1 MKEVKQ
7 NKKIVALITLITLIA
22 NMFFPYCSLISYAGV
37 DLDMPYL
44 ELANGYDENDEEFE
58 DVIKPDYEDFN
69 VIPVKLYLGG
79 VKAVDG
85 FDVNFSYD
93 SDLLTPVYYK
103 RNKYVQATSIGNA
116 FSSEDNISV
125 VESGEKCSY
134 LFTNESRIR
143 LQATADKLNPNGKV
157 FLGTFY
163 FQISDGY
170 TLNDITSESFKLV
183 KGASGLQD
191 GLEIDY
197 NNVTQWVLGENYFL
211 ISGFNTDGKVEIT
224 NFEVTNPTK
233 LNYEHGDIIDYA
245 GSVVTISYSDD
256 SKYSESLQK
265 AIEDGKVTVD
275 RTKADV
281 NNSNFVVTAV
291 EDITQNKTININVTD
306 PVNSIKLIASPTNT
320 SYNTGDA
327 IDLTGGIIETKT
339 KSGVTKNINLPDS
352 SVISDTV
359 LADINSS
366 NIQGNKWTTSSG
378 LLAGN
383 QKITLSYTDSNNVTK
398 TTSFTVTVNDS
409 ISEIKI
415 KDNPSKTTYKY
426 GDSLELE
433 NGKITVLTVG
443 GASFDLSMEDG
454 AVSVTGYNKTPT
466 SMPNNQNLNVSY
478 GGKVAADTISV
489 TVKNYV
495 KEIILTTPNKTI
507 YKYGDA
513 IDLTGGSY
521 NVKYGNDTIGSAS
534 NLTLSDLSNYSM
546 NKIGTQNV
554 IVSYI
559 DNDTNSYT
567 YLDTFTQSFTIQVN
581 DYISKMEITNP
592 TDVSFY
598 YGDTFTFDGGS
609 IKAYYA
615 SNPTKAI
622 VIPMTET
629 MIRQVDGSA
638 VEMKPDGSLF
648 DLSTQKYKE
657 NLEISVT
664 RGGITKT
671 SNYSIDIIN
680 TLKSIQ
686 IQGTPKT
693 EYNINEPI
701 QTGLSILVTRQ
712 TGEIEAIDVEN
723 DMISGF
729 NTTTEGEKEVTITYT
744 ENGITKQT
752 SYSITVKDAVTG
764 IEIKTNPNKTEY
776 KYGEELDLTGATIS
790 VVKGSGTVEIPVTED
805 MVSGYDKEKLGEQT
819 IKVTYGG
826 EETTFKV
833 TVKDYVTKIEVV
845 PADVTGKYNDELSQI
860 ISANDIKYVVTYAK
874 EGAKNP
880 ETITESMIKT
890 TYNKGTIN
898 KQSLKVEYED
908 EDANSATK
916 GEKFEATLNV
926 TLSDVVSKITI
937 TKPTKTNYNHG
948 EELDLTGG
956 KIEVTTASGLSKEVP
971 IEESMI
977 TENGTTVNMSPSK
990 DDYGENTTVTK
1001 ILTITYEEGGKKE
1014 TASYPIIIINDVKSV
1029 AMNKTP
1035 KTSYNVNDLLDVTD
1049 GEILVTRAVGEPEAK
1064 EITKDMVTGFD
1075 NTKENTKLTLTVSY
1089 TENGITKTT
1098 TYDVSVK
1105 DIVTGIEIKTNPNKT
1120 EYKYGEELDLTGATI
1135 SVVKGSGTVEIP
1147 VTEDMVSG
1155 YDKEKLGEQTIKV
1168 TYGGEETTFKVTV
1181 KDYVTKIEVVPADVT
1196 GKYNDELSQII
1207 SANDIKYVVT
1217 YAKEGAKNPETIT
1230 ESMIKTTYNKGTINK
1245 QSLKVEYEDEDAN
1258 SATKGEKFE
1267 ATLNVTLSD
1276 VVSKITIT
1284 KPTKTNY
1291 NHGEELDLTGGK
1303 IEVTTASGLS
1313 KEVPI
1318 EGSMITENG
1327 TTVNMSPSK
1336 DDYGENTTVTKILT
1350 ITYEEGGKKET
1361 ASYPIIIVN
1370 DVKSITMHQTPKTSY
1385 NVNDLLD
1392 VTDGEILVT
1401 RAVGDPEAKEI
1412 TKDMVTGFDSTKEN
1426 TKLTLTVSYTEN
1438 GITKTTT
1445 YDVSVKDIVTG
1456 IEIKTNPNKTEYKYG
1471 EELDLTGATISVV
1484 KGSGTV
1490 EIPVTEDMVSGYDKE
1505 KLGEQ
1510 TIKVTY
1516 GGEETTFKVTV
1527 KDYVTKIEVV
1537 PADVTGKYNDELS
1550 QIISANDIKYVV
1562 TYAKEGAKTP
1572 ETLTESMIK
1581 TTYNKGT
1588 INKQSLKV
1596 EYEDEDVNSATK
1608 GEKFEATLNVTLSDV
1623 VSKITITKP
1632 TKTNYNHGEELDLTG
1647 GKIEVTT
1654 ASGLSKEVPI
1664 EESMITEN
1672 GTTVNMSPSKDDYG
1686 ENTTVTKILT
1696 ITYEEGG
1703 KKETASYP
1711 IIIINDV
1718 KSVAMNKTPK
1728 TSYNVNDLLDVTDG
1742 EILITRA
1749 VGDPETKEITK
1760 DMVTGFDSTK
1770 ENTKLTLTVSY
1781 TENGVTKTT
1790 TYDVSV
1796 KDSVESISIKANPD
1810 KTEYNYGEDLDLT
1823 GATISVVKGSGTIEI
1838 PVTEDMV
1845 SGYDKEKLGEQT
1857 IKVTYGGEEATF
1869 KVTVKD
1875 YVKDIILVNPDK
1887 TEYQYGESLDL
1898 TGGSVQKVMASGAA
1912 VAAVPLT
1919 DDSVTLSTFNP
1930 NQSGIQ
1936 TIKVTY
1942 EGKTKTFDVNVKDT
1956 ITGIELQGIPETKYK
1971 YGEDFKISNL
1981 KLNIHKLSGDVTI
1994 PVTQD
1999 MIKGYEK
2006 NKLGSQVVKIEYEG
2020 QTITTINV
2028 EVIDYVQSVIITPPS
2043 KVEYNYGESLNLDGA
2058 KITKIMASNP
2068 SKPEEIIVTSSMISG
2083 YTSTKIGKQNVTIT
2097 YVDDKTYTK
2106 DFVVT
2111 VKDTISEISLNDKD
2125 FKKIYKYGDN
2135 LDLSNLSINVKY
2147 NSGKTENIPVTTGM
2161 ISGYNPQKLGDQ
2173 ELTITYNE
2181 KSLKTSVT
2189 IKDYIKDIKLTP
2201 PTKNEYKINESLSLA
2216 GGSITEVMASG
2227 VNGNTISLTKNMVSG
2242 FDSTTPGI
2250 KKITVTYEGFSK
2262 IFEVAVI
2269 NNVNHIEVIPPT
2281 KTNYKYGEDLN
2292 LAGSSI
2298 KVVMEDGTI
2307 RNEKITKDMITG
2319 YEKTTPGQQMI
2330 TVTYKDDK
2338 QNTYTGYFSVTVGED
2353 YIKEMK
2359 FVSPTKKQYI
2369 IGDTLDLT
2377 GGSITEVYAS
2387 GKLGNKYNLTKDM
2400 VSGFD
2405 STTPGTKT
2413 ITVTFK
2419 DNTYKYTVN
2428 VEDRLL
2434 GVSIKDLPNKT
2445 TYKKGES
2452 LDLTGATLNVTK
2464 DSGVTVVKITKDM
2477 VSGYDSNKEGYQV
2490 ITVNYGGFDNKFGV
2504 YVEKDAT
2511 PSTPDSDNNQTDNKP
2526 GNNQTD
2532 NKKDDNQKNNNQGNN
2547 QSNSKN
2553 NVKRNTSNTIMYEP
2567 SNTEDKA
2574 EESNQN
2580 TQDNILKDEDKK
2592 QDSNQEKSKEPE
2604 AIGITNNNQNPPT
2617 DVMENLKNILNLF
2630 AIILALAGISLI
2642 IIVLIKRRKNVKIY
2656 LEEDGQK
2663 VLIGKEKVTKDDR
2676 VLDLNKYYKKYN
2688 EDEYKVVLSKSISK
2702 KLDQKTV
2709 NIIIHDKDENFKVD
2723 YNNEEYSY
2731 RT

>member
-44 ELANGYDENDEEFE
+44 ELANGYDENDKEFE
-58 DVIKPDYEDFN
+58 DIIKPDYEDFN

-233 LNYEHGDIIDYA
+233 LNYEHGDIIDYV

-320 SYNTGDA
+320 SYNTGDT

-352 SVISDTV
+352 SVISDTG

-398 TTSFTVTVNDS
+398 TTSFTVIVNDS

-546 NKIGTQNV
+546 NTIGTQNV
-554 IVSYI
+554 IVSYT

-744 ENGITKQT
+744 ENGVTKQT

-764 IEIKTNPNKTEY
+764 IGIKTNPNKTQY

-790 VVKGSGTVEIPVTED
+790 AVKGSGTVEIPVTED

-833 TVKDYVTKIEVV
+833 
-845 PADVTGKYNDELSQI
+845 N
-860 ISANDIKYVVTYAK
+860 
-874 EGAKNP
+874 
-880 ETITESMIKT
+880 
-890 TYNKGTIN
+890 
-898 KQSLKVEYED
+898 
-908 EDANSATK
+908 
-916 GEKFEATLNV
+916 
-926 TLSDVVSKITI
+926 
-937 TKPTKTNYNHG
+937 
-948 EELDLTGG
+948 
-956 KIEVTTASGLSKEVP
+956 
-971 IEESMI
+971 
-977 TENGTTVNMSPSK
+977 
-990 DDYGENTTVTK
+990 
-1001 ILTITYEEGGKKE
+1001 
-1014 TASYPIIIINDVKSV
+1014 
-1029 AMNKTP
+1029 
-1035 KTSYNVNDLLDVTD
+1035 
-1049 GEILVTRAVGEPEAK
+1049 
-1064 EITKDMVTGFD
+1064 
-1075 NTKENTKLTLTVSY
+1075 
-1089 TENGITKTT
+1089 
-1098 TYDVSVK
+1098 
-1105 DIVTGIEIKTNPNKT
+1105 
-1120 EYKYGEELDLTGATI
+1120 
-1135 SVVKGSGTVEIP
+1135 
-1147 VTEDMVSG
+1147 
-1155 YDKEKLGEQTIKV
+1155 
-1168 TYGGEETTFKVTV
+1168 
-1181 KDYVTKIEVVPADVT
+1181 
-1196 GKYNDELSQII
+1196 
-1207 SANDIKYVVT
+1207 
-1217 YAKEGAKNPETIT
+1217 
-1230 ESMIKTTYNKGTINK
+1230 
-1245 QSLKVEYEDEDAN
+1245 
-1258 SATKGEKFE
+1258 
-1267 ATLNVTLSD
+1267 
-1276 VVSKITIT
+1276 
-1284 KPTKTNY
+1284 
-1291 NHGEELDLTGGK
+1291 
-1303 IEVTTASGLS
+1303 
-1313 KEVPI
+1313 
-1318 EGSMITENG
+1318 
-1327 TTVNMSPSK
+1327 
-1336 DDYGENTTVTKILT
+1336 
-1350 ITYEEGGKKET
+1350 
-1361 ASYPIIIVN
+1361 
-1370 DVKSITMHQTPKTSY
+1370 
-1385 NVNDLLD
+1385 
-1392 VTDGEILVT
+1392 
-1401 RAVGDPEAKEI
+1401 
-1412 TKDMVTGFDSTKEN
+1412 
-1426 TKLTLTVSYTEN
+1426 
-1438 GITKTTT
+1438 
-1445 YDVSVKDIVTG
+1445 
-1456 IEIKTNPNKTEYKYG
+1456 
-1471 EELDLTGATISVV
+1471 
-1484 KGSGTV
+1484 
-1490 EIPVTEDMVSGYDKE
+1490 
-1505 KLGEQ
+1505 
-1510 TIKVTY
+1510 
-1516 GGEETTFKVTV
+1516 V

-1664 EESMITEN
+1664 EGSMITEN
-1672 GTTVNMSPSKDDYG
+1672 GTTVNMSPSKEDYG
-1686 ENTTVTKILT
+1686 TNTTVTKILT

-1703 KKETASYP
+1703 KKETASYS
-1711 IIIINDV
+1711 IIIVNDV
-1718 KSVAMNKTPK
+1718 KSITMHQTPK
-1728 TSYNVNDLLDVTDG
+1728 TSYNVNDLLDITDG
-1742 EILITRA
+1742 EILVTRA
-1749 VGDPETKEITK
+1749 VGEPEAKEITK

-1781 TENGVTKTT
+1781 IENGITKTT

-2043 KVEYNYGESLNLDGA
+2043 KVEYNYGESLNLDRA

-2173 ELTITYNE
+2173 ELTIIYNE

-2307 RNEKITKDMITG
+2307 RNEKIKKDMITG

-2387 GKLGNKYNLTKDM
+2387 GKLGNKYNLTKDI

-2532 NKKDDNQKNNNQGNN
+2532 NKTDDNQKNNNQGNN

-2553 NVKRNTSNTIMYEP
+2553 NAKRNTSNTIMYVP
-2567 SNTEDKA
+2567 SNTEDKV

-2604 AIGITNNNQNPPT
+2604 AIGITNNNQNSPT

>member
-44 ELANGYDENDEEFE
+44 ELANGYDENDKEFE

-233 LNYEHGDIIDYA
+233 LNYEHGDIIDYV

-320 SYNTGDA
+320 SYNTGDT

-352 SVISDTV
+352 SVISDTG

-398 TTSFTVTVNDS
+398 TTSFTVIVNDS

-546 NKIGTQNV
+546 NTIGTQNV
-554 IVSYI
+554 IVSYT

-744 ENGITKQT
+744 ENGVTKQT

-764 IEIKTNPNKTEY
+764 IGIKTNPNKTQY

-790 VVKGSGTVEIPVTED
+790 AVKGSGTVEIPVTED

-833 TVKDYVTKIEVV
+833 NVKDYVTKIEVV

-874 EGAKNP
+874 EGAKTP
-880 ETITESMIKT
+880 ETLTESMIKT

-908 EDANSATK
+908 ED
-916 GEKFEATLNV
+916 V
-926 TLSDVVSKITI
+926 
-937 TKPTKTNYNHG
+937 
-948 EELDLTGG
+948 
-956 KIEVTTASGLSKEVP
+956 
-971 IEESMI
+971 
-977 TENGTTVNMSPSK
+977 
-990 DDYGENTTVTK
+990 
-1001 ILTITYEEGGKKE
+1001 
-1014 TASYPIIIINDVKSV
+1014 
-1029 AMNKTP
+1029 
-1035 KTSYNVNDLLDVTD
+1035 
-1049 GEILVTRAVGEPEAK
+1049 
-1064 EITKDMVTGFD
+1064 
-1075 NTKENTKLTLTVSY
+1075 
-1089 TENGITKTT
+1089 
-1098 TYDVSVK
+1098 
-1105 DIVTGIEIKTNPNKT
+1105 
-1120 EYKYGEELDLTGATI
+1120 
-1135 SVVKGSGTVEIP
+1135 
-1147 VTEDMVSG
+1147 
-1155 YDKEKLGEQTIKV
+1155 
-1168 TYGGEETTFKVTV
+1168 
-1181 KDYVTKIEVVPADVT
+1181 
-1196 GKYNDELSQII
+1196 
-1207 SANDIKYVVT
+1207 
-1217 YAKEGAKNPETIT
+1217 
-1230 ESMIKTTYNKGTINK
+1230 
-1245 QSLKVEYEDEDAN
+1245 N

-1401 RAVGDPEAKEI
+1401 RAVGEPEAKEI

-1426 TKLTLTVSYTEN
+1426 TKLTLTVSYIEN
-1438 GITKTTT
+1438 GI
-1445 YDVSVKDIVTG
+1445 
-1456 IEIKTNPNKTEYKYG
+1456 
-1471 EELDLTGATISVV
+1471 
-1484 KGSGTV
+1484 
-1490 EIPVTEDMVSGYDKE
+1490 
-1505 KLGEQ
+1505 
-1510 TIKVTY
+1510 
-1516 GGEETTFKVTV
+1516 
-1527 KDYVTKIEVV
+1527 
-1537 PADVTGKYNDELS
+1537 
-1550 QIISANDIKYVV
+1550 
-1562 TYAKEGAKTP
+1562 
-1572 ETLTESMIK
+1572 
-1581 TTYNKGT
+1581 
-1588 INKQSLKV
+1588 
-1596 EYEDEDVNSATK
+1596 
-1608 GEKFEATLNVTLSDV
+1608 
-1623 VSKITITKP
+1623 
-1632 TKTNYNHGEELDLTG
+1632 
-1647 GKIEVTT
+1647 
-1654 ASGLSKEVPI
+1654 
-1664 EESMITEN
+1664 
-1672 GTTVNMSPSKDDYG
+1672 
-1686 ENTTVTKILT
+1686 
-1696 ITYEEGG
+1696 
-1703 KKETASYP
+1703 
-1711 IIIINDV
+1711 
-1718 KSVAMNKTPK
+1718 
-1728 TSYNVNDLLDVTDG
+1728 
-1742 EILITRA
+1742 
-1749 VGDPETKEITK
+1749 
-1760 DMVTGFDSTK
+1760 
-1770 ENTKLTLTVSY
+1770 
-1781 TENGVTKTT
+1781 TKTT

-2058 KITKIMASNP
+2058 KITKIMASNQ

-2387 GKLGNKYNLTKDM
+2387 GKLGNKYNLTKDI

-2445 TYKKGES
+2445 TYKKGEI

-2511 PSTPDSDNNQTDNKP
+2511 PSTPDSDNNQTD
-2526 GNNQTD
+2526 
-2532 NKKDDNQKNNNQGNN
+2532 DNQKNNNQGNN

-2553 NVKRNTSNTIMYEP
+2553 NAKRNTSNTIMYVP
-2567 SNTEDKA
+2567 SNTEDKV

-2604 AIGITNNNQNPPT
+2604 AIGITNNNQNSPT

>member
-44 ELANGYDENDEEFE
+44 ELANGYDENDKEFE

-233 LNYEHGDIIDYA
+233 LNYEHGDIIDYV

-320 SYNTGDA
+320 SYNTGDT

-352 SVISDTV
+352 SVISDTG

-398 TTSFTVTVNDS
+398 TTSFTVIVNDS

-546 NKIGTQNV
+546 NTIGTQNV
-554 IVSYI
+554 IVSYT

-744 ENGITKQT
+744 ENGVTKQT

-764 IEIKTNPNKTEY
+764 IGIKTNPNKTQY

-833 TVKDYVTKIEVV
+833 
-845 PADVTGKYNDELSQI
+845 N
-860 ISANDIKYVVTYAK
+860 
-874 EGAKNP
+874 
-880 ETITESMIKT
+880 
-890 TYNKGTIN
+890 
-898 KQSLKVEYED
+898 
-908 EDANSATK
+908 
-916 GEKFEATLNV
+916 
-926 TLSDVVSKITI
+926 
-937 TKPTKTNYNHG
+937 
-948 EELDLTGG
+948 
-956 KIEVTTASGLSKEVP
+956 
-971 IEESMI
+971 
-977 TENGTTVNMSPSK
+977 
-990 DDYGENTTVTK
+990 
-1001 ILTITYEEGGKKE
+1001 
-1014 TASYPIIIINDVKSV
+1014 
-1029 AMNKTP
+1029 
-1035 KTSYNVNDLLDVTD
+1035 
-1049 GEILVTRAVGEPEAK
+1049 
-1064 EITKDMVTGFD
+1064 
-1075 NTKENTKLTLTVSY
+1075 
-1089 TENGITKTT
+1089 
-1098 TYDVSVK
+1098 
-1105 DIVTGIEIKTNPNKT
+1105 
-1120 EYKYGEELDLTGATI
+1120 
-1135 SVVKGSGTVEIP
+1135 
-1147 VTEDMVSG
+1147 
-1155 YDKEKLGEQTIKV
+1155 
-1168 TYGGEETTFKVTV
+1168 
-1181 KDYVTKIEVVPADVT
+1181 
-1196 GKYNDELSQII
+1196 
-1207 SANDIKYVVT
+1207 
-1217 YAKEGAKNPETIT
+1217 
-1230 ESMIKTTYNKGTINK
+1230 
-1245 QSLKVEYEDEDAN
+1245 
-1258 SATKGEKFE
+1258 
-1267 ATLNVTLSD
+1267 
-1276 VVSKITIT
+1276 
-1284 KPTKTNY
+1284 
-1291 NHGEELDLTGGK
+1291 
-1303 IEVTTASGLS
+1303 
-1313 KEVPI
+1313 
-1318 EGSMITENG
+1318 
-1327 TTVNMSPSK
+1327 
-1336 DDYGENTTVTKILT
+1336 
-1350 ITYEEGGKKET
+1350 
-1361 ASYPIIIVN
+1361 
-1370 DVKSITMHQTPKTSY
+1370 
-1385 NVNDLLD
+1385 
-1392 VTDGEILVT
+1392 
-1401 RAVGDPEAKEI
+1401 
-1412 TKDMVTGFDSTKEN
+1412 
-1426 TKLTLTVSYTEN
+1426 
-1438 GITKTTT
+1438 
-1445 YDVSVKDIVTG
+1445 
-1456 IEIKTNPNKTEYKYG
+1456 
-1471 EELDLTGATISVV
+1471 
-1484 KGSGTV
+1484 
-1490 EIPVTEDMVSGYDKE
+1490 
-1505 KLGEQ
+1505 
-1510 TIKVTY
+1510 
-1516 GGEETTFKVTV
+1516 V

-1664 EESMITEN
+1664 EGSMITEN

-1703 KKETASYP
+1703 KKETAGYP
-1711 IIIINDV
+1711 IIIVNDV
-1718 KSVAMNKTPK
+1718 KSITMHQTPK

-1742 EILITRA
+1742 EILVTRA
-1749 VGDPETKEITK
+1749 VGEPEAKEITK

-1781 TENGVTKTT
+1781 IENGITKTT

-1796 KDSVESISIKANPD
+1796 KESVESISIKANPD

-2058 KITKIMASNP
+2058 KISKIMASNP

-2111 VKDTISEISLNDKD
+2111 VKDTISKISLNDKD

-2173 ELTITYNE
+2173 ELTIIYNE

-2387 GKLGNKYNLTKDM
+2387 GKLGNKYNLTKDI

-2532 NKKDDNQKNNNQGNN
+2532 NKTDDNQKNNNQGNN

-2553 NVKRNTSNTIMYEP
+2553 NAKRNTSNTIMYVP
-2567 SNTEDKA
+2567 SNTEDKV

-2604 AIGITNNNQNPPT
+2604 AIGITNNNQNSPT

>member
-44 ELANGYDENDEEFE
+44 ELANGYDENDKEFE
-58 DVIKPDYEDFN
+58 DIIKPDYEDFN

-233 LNYEHGDIIDYA
+233 LNYEHGDIIDYV

-320 SYNTGDA
+320 SYNTGDT

-352 SVISDTV
+352 SVISDTG

-398 TTSFTVTVNDS
+398 TTSFTVIVNDS

-546 NKIGTQNV
+546 NTIGTQNV
-554 IVSYI
+554 IVSYT

-744 ENGITKQT
+744 ENGVTKQT

-764 IEIKTNPNKTEY
+764 IGIKTNPNKTQY

-833 TVKDYVTKIEVV
+833 NVKDYVTKIEVV

-874 EGAKNP
+874 EGAKTP
-880 ETITESMIKT
+880 ETLTESMIKT

-908 EDANSATK
+908 ED
-916 GEKFEATLNV
+916 V
-926 TLSDVVSKITI
+926 
-937 TKPTKTNYNHG
+937 
-948 EELDLTGG
+948 
-956 KIEVTTASGLSKEVP
+956 
-971 IEESMI
+971 
-977 TENGTTVNMSPSK
+977 
-990 DDYGENTTVTK
+990 
-1001 ILTITYEEGGKKE
+1001 
-1014 TASYPIIIINDVKSV
+1014 
-1029 AMNKTP
+1029 
-1035 KTSYNVNDLLDVTD
+1035 
-1049 GEILVTRAVGEPEAK
+1049 
-1064 EITKDMVTGFD
+1064 
-1075 NTKENTKLTLTVSY
+1075 
-1089 TENGITKTT
+1089 
-1098 TYDVSVK
+1098 
-1105 DIVTGIEIKTNPNKT
+1105 
-1120 EYKYGEELDLTGATI
+1120 
-1135 SVVKGSGTVEIP
+1135 
-1147 VTEDMVSG
+1147 
-1155 YDKEKLGEQTIKV
+1155 
-1168 TYGGEETTFKVTV
+1168 
-1181 KDYVTKIEVVPADVT
+1181 
-1196 GKYNDELSQII
+1196 
-1207 SANDIKYVVT
+1207 
-1217 YAKEGAKNPETIT
+1217 
-1230 ESMIKTTYNKGTINK
+1230 
-1245 QSLKVEYEDEDAN
+1245 N

-1401 RAVGDPEAKEI
+1401 RAVGEPEAKEI

-1426 TKLTLTVSYTEN
+1426 TKLTLTVSYIEN

-1456 IEIKTNPNKTEYKYG
+1456 IGIKTNPNKTQYKYG

-1516 GGEETTFKVTV
+1516 GGEETTFKVNV

-1664 EESMITEN
+1664 EGSMITEN

-1711 IIIINDV
+1711 IIIVNDV
-1718 KSVAMNKTPK
+1718 KSITMHQTPK

-1742 EILITRA
+1742 EILVTRA
-1749 VGDPETKEITK
+1749 VGEPEAKEITK

-1781 TENGVTKTT
+1781 IENGITKTT

-2173 ELTITYNE
+2173 ELTIIYNE

-2227 VNGNTISLTKNMVSG
+2227 VNENTISLTKNMVSG

-2387 GKLGNKYNLTKDM
+2387 GKLGNKYNLTKDI

-2532 NKKDDNQKNNNQGNN
+2532 NKTDDNQKNNNQGNN

-2553 NVKRNTSNTIMYEP
+2553 NAKRNTSNTIMYVP
-2567 SNTEDKA
+2567 SNTEDKV

-2604 AIGITNNNQNPPT
+2604 AIGITNNNQNSPT

>member
-44 ELANGYDENDEEFE
+44 ELANGYDENDKEFE
-58 DVIKPDYEDFN
+58 DIIKPDYEDFN

-233 LNYEHGDIIDYA
+233 LNYEHGDIIDYV

-320 SYNTGDA
+320 SYNTGDT

-352 SVISDTV
+352 SVISDTG

-398 TTSFTVTVNDS
+398 TTSFTVIVNDS

-546 NKIGTQNV
+546 NTIGTQNV
-554 IVSYI
+554 IVSYT

-744 ENGITKQT
+744 ENGVTKQT

-764 IEIKTNPNKTEY
+764 IGIKTNPNKTQY

-833 TVKDYVTKIEVV
+833 NVKDYVTKIEVV

-874 EGAKNP
+874 EGAKTP
-880 ETITESMIKT
+880 ETLTESMIKT

-908 EDANSATK
+908 ED
-916 GEKFEATLNV
+916 V
-926 TLSDVVSKITI
+926 
-937 TKPTKTNYNHG
+937 
-948 EELDLTGG
+948 
-956 KIEVTTASGLSKEVP
+956 
-971 IEESMI
+971 
-977 TENGTTVNMSPSK
+977 
-990 DDYGENTTVTK
+990 
-1001 ILTITYEEGGKKE
+1001 
-1014 TASYPIIIINDVKSV
+1014 
-1029 AMNKTP
+1029 
-1035 KTSYNVNDLLDVTD
+1035 
-1049 GEILVTRAVGEPEAK
+1049 
-1064 EITKDMVTGFD
+1064 
-1075 NTKENTKLTLTVSY
+1075 
-1089 TENGITKTT
+1089 
-1098 TYDVSVK
+1098 
-1105 DIVTGIEIKTNPNKT
+1105 
-1120 EYKYGEELDLTGATI
+1120 
-1135 SVVKGSGTVEIP
+1135 
-1147 VTEDMVSG
+1147 
-1155 YDKEKLGEQTIKV
+1155 
-1168 TYGGEETTFKVTV
+1168 
-1181 KDYVTKIEVVPADVT
+1181 
-1196 GKYNDELSQII
+1196 
-1207 SANDIKYVVT
+1207 
-1217 YAKEGAKNPETIT
+1217 
-1230 ESMIKTTYNKGTINK
+1230 
-1245 QSLKVEYEDEDAN
+1245 N

-1401 RAVGDPEAKEI
+1401 RAVGEPEAKEI

-1426 TKLTLTVSYTEN
+1426 TKLTLTVSYIEN

-1456 IEIKTNPNKTEYKYG
+1456 IGIKTNPNKTQYKYG

-1516 GGEETTFKVTV
+1516 GGEETTFKVNV

-1664 EESMITEN
+1664 EGSMITEN

-1711 IIIINDV
+1711 IIIVNDV
-1718 KSVAMNKTPK
+1718 KSITMHQTPK

-1742 EILITRA
+1742 EILVTRA
-1749 VGDPETKEITK
+1749 VGEPEAKEITK

-1781 TENGVTKTT
+1781 TENGITKTT

-2173 ELTITYNE
+2173 ELTIIYNE

-2227 VNGNTISLTKNMVSG
+2227 VNENTISLTKNMVSG

-2387 GKLGNKYNLTKDM
+2387 GKLGNKYNLTKDI

-2532 NKKDDNQKNNNQGNN
+2532 NKTDDNQKNNNQGNN

-2553 NVKRNTSNTIMYEP
+2553 NAKRNTSNTIMYVP
-2567 SNTEDKA
+2567 SNTEDKV

-2604 AIGITNNNQNPPT
+2604 AIGITNNNQNSPT

>member
-44 ELANGYDENDEEFE
+44 ELANGYDENDKEFE

-233 LNYEHGDIIDYA
+233 LNYEHGDIIDYV

-320 SYNTGDA
+320 SYNTGDT

-352 SVISDTV
+352 SVISDTG

-398 TTSFTVTVNDS
+398 TTSFTVIVNDS

-546 NKIGTQNV
+546 NTIGTQNV
-554 IVSYI
+554 IVSYT

-744 ENGITKQT
+744 ENGVTKQT

-764 IEIKTNPNKTEY
+764 IGIKTNPNKTQY

-833 TVKDYVTKIEVV
+833 NVKDYVTKIEVV

-874 EGAKNP
+874 EGAKTP
-880 ETITESMIKT
+880 ETLTESMIKT
-890 TYNKGTIN
+890 TYNKETIN

-908 EDANSATK
+908 ED
-916 GEKFEATLNV
+916 V
-926 TLSDVVSKITI
+926 
-937 TKPTKTNYNHG
+937 
-948 EELDLTGG
+948 
-956 KIEVTTASGLSKEVP
+956 
-971 IEESMI
+971 
-977 TENGTTVNMSPSK
+977 
-990 DDYGENTTVTK
+990 
-1001 ILTITYEEGGKKE
+1001 
-1014 TASYPIIIINDVKSV
+1014 
-1029 AMNKTP
+1029 
-1035 KTSYNVNDLLDVTD
+1035 
-1049 GEILVTRAVGEPEAK
+1049 
-1064 EITKDMVTGFD
+1064 
-1075 NTKENTKLTLTVSY
+1075 
-1089 TENGITKTT
+1089 
-1098 TYDVSVK
+1098 
-1105 DIVTGIEIKTNPNKT
+1105 
-1120 EYKYGEELDLTGATI
+1120 
-1135 SVVKGSGTVEIP
+1135 
-1147 VTEDMVSG
+1147 
-1155 YDKEKLGEQTIKV
+1155 
-1168 TYGGEETTFKVTV
+1168 
-1181 KDYVTKIEVVPADVT
+1181 
-1196 GKYNDELSQII
+1196 
-1207 SANDIKYVVT
+1207 
-1217 YAKEGAKNPETIT
+1217 
-1230 ESMIKTTYNKGTINK
+1230 
-1245 QSLKVEYEDEDAN
+1245 N

-1392 VTDGEILVT
+1392 ITDGEILVT
-1401 RAVGDPEAKEI
+1401 RAVGEPETKEI

-1426 TKLTLTVSYTEN
+1426 TKLTLTVSYIEN

-1456 IEIKTNPNKTEYKYG
+1456 IGIKTNPNKTQYKYG

-1516 GGEETTFKVTV
+1516 GGEETTFKVNV

-1581 TTYNKGT
+1581 TTYNKET

-1664 EESMITEN
+1664 EGSMITEN

-1711 IIIINDV
+1711 IIIVNDV
-1718 KSVAMNKTPK
+1718 KSITMHQTPK
-1728 TSYNVNDLLDVTDG
+1728 TSYNVNDLLDITDG
-1742 EILITRA
+1742 EILVTRA
-1749 VGDPETKEITK
+1749 VGEPETKEITK

-1781 TENGVTKTT
+1781 TENGITKTT

-2173 ELTITYNE
+2173 ELTIIYNE

-2227 VNGNTISLTKNMVSG
+2227 VNENTISLTKNMVSG

-2387 GKLGNKYNLTKDM
+2387 GKLGNKYNLTKDI

-2532 NKKDDNQKNNNQGNN
+2532 NKTDDNQKNNNQGNN

-2553 NVKRNTSNTIMYEP
+2553 NAKRNTSNTIMYVP
-2567 SNTEDKA
+2567 SNTEDKV

-2604 AIGITNNNQNPPT
+2604 AIGITNNNQNSPT

>member
-44 ELANGYDENDEEFE
+44 ELANGYDENDKEFE

-233 LNYEHGDIIDYA
+233 LNYEHGDIIDYV

-320 SYNTGDA
+320 SYNTGDT

-352 SVISDTV
+352 SVISDTG

-383 QKITLSYTDSNNVTK
+383 QKITISYTDSNNVTK
-398 TTSFTVTVNDS
+398 TTSFTVIVNDS

-546 NKIGTQNV
+546 NTIGTQNV
-554 IVSYI
+554 IVSYT

-744 ENGITKQT
+744 ENGVTKQT

-764 IEIKTNPNKTEY
+764 IGIKSNPNKTQY

-826 EETTFKV
+826 EKTTFKV
-833 TVKDYVTKIEVV
+833 NVKDYVTKIEVV

-874 EGAKNP
+874 EGAKTP
-880 ETITESMIKT
+880 ETLTESMIKT
-890 TYNKGTIN
+890 TYNKETIN

-908 EDANSATK
+908 EDVNSATK

-956 KIEVTTASGLSKEVP
+956 KIEV
-971 IEESMI
+971 I
-977 TENGTTVNMSPSK
+977 
-990 DDYGENTTVTK
+990 
-1001 ILTITYEEGGKKE
+1001 
-1014 TASYPIIIINDVKSV
+1014 
-1029 AMNKTP
+1029 
-1035 KTSYNVNDLLDVTD
+1035 
-1049 GEILVTRAVGEPEAK
+1049 
-1064 EITKDMVTGFD
+1064 
-1075 NTKENTKLTLTVSY
+1075 
-1089 TENGITKTT
+1089 
-1098 TYDVSVK
+1098 
-1105 DIVTGIEIKTNPNKT
+1105 
-1120 EYKYGEELDLTGATI
+1120 
-1135 SVVKGSGTVEIP
+1135 
-1147 VTEDMVSG
+1147 
-1155 YDKEKLGEQTIKV
+1155 
-1168 TYGGEETTFKVTV
+1168 
-1181 KDYVTKIEVVPADVT
+1181 
-1196 GKYNDELSQII
+1196 
-1207 SANDIKYVVT
+1207 
-1217 YAKEGAKNPETIT
+1217 
-1230 ESMIKTTYNKGTINK
+1230 
-1245 QSLKVEYEDEDAN
+1245 
-1258 SATKGEKFE
+1258 
-1267 ATLNVTLSD
+1267 
-1276 VVSKITIT
+1276 
-1284 KPTKTNY
+1284 
-1291 NHGEELDLTGGK
+1291 
-1303 IEVTTASGLS
+1303 TASGLS

-1401 RAVGDPEAKEI
+1401 RAVGEPEAKEI

-1426 TKLTLTVSYTEN
+1426 TKLTLTVSYIEN

-1456 IEIKTNPNKTEYKYG
+1456 IGIKTNPNKTQYKYG

-1516 GGEETTFKVTV
+1516 GGEKTTFKVNV

-1581 TTYNKGT
+1581 TTYNKET

-1647 GKIEVTT
+1647 GKIEVIT

-1664 EESMITEN
+1664 EGSMITEN

-1711 IIIINDV
+1711 IIIVNDV
-1718 KSVAMNKTPK
+1718 KSITMHQTPK

-1742 EILITRA
+1742 EILVTRA
-1749 VGDPETKEITK
+1749 VGEPEAKEITK

-1781 TENGVTKTT
+1781 TENGITKTT

-2173 ELTITYNE
+2173 ELTIIYNE

-2227 VNGNTISLTKNMVSG
+2227 VNENTISLTKNMVSG

-2387 GKLGNKYNLTKDM
+2387 GKLGNKYNLTKDI

-2532 NKKDDNQKNNNQGNN
+2532 NKTDDNQKNNNQGNN

-2553 NVKRNTSNTIMYEP
+2553 NAKRNTSNTIMYVP
-2567 SNTEDKA
+2567 SNTEDKV

-2604 AIGITNNNQNPPT
+2604 AI
-2617 DVMENLKNILNLF
+2617 
-2630 AIILALAGISLI
+2630 
-2642 IIVLIKRRKNVKIY
+2642 
-2656 LEEDGQK
+2656 
-2663 VLIGKEKVTKDDR
+2663 
-2676 VLDLNKYYKKYN
+2676 
-2688 EDEYKVVLSKSISK
+2688 
-2702 KLDQKTV
+2702 
-2709 NIIIHDKDENFKVD
+2709 
-2723 YNNEEYSY
+2723 
-2731 RT
+2731 

>member
-44 ELANGYDENDEEFE
+44 ELANGYDENDKEFE
-58 DVIKPDYEDFN
+58 DIIKPDYEDFN

-233 LNYEHGDIIDYA
+233 LNYEHGDIIDYV

-320 SYNTGDA
+320 SYNTGDT

-352 SVISDTV
+352 SVISDTG

-398 TTSFTVTVNDS
+398 TTSFTVIVNDS

-546 NKIGTQNV
+546 NTIGTQNV
-554 IVSYI
+554 IVSYT

-744 ENGITKQT
+744 ENGVTKQT

-764 IEIKTNPNKTEY
+764 IGIKTNPNKTQY

-833 TVKDYVTKIEVV
+833 
-845 PADVTGKYNDELSQI
+845 N
-860 ISANDIKYVVTYAK
+860 
-874 EGAKNP
+874 
-880 ETITESMIKT
+880 
-890 TYNKGTIN
+890 
-898 KQSLKVEYED
+898 
-908 EDANSATK
+908 
-916 GEKFEATLNV
+916 
-926 TLSDVVSKITI
+926 
-937 TKPTKTNYNHG
+937 
-948 EELDLTGG
+948 
-956 KIEVTTASGLSKEVP
+956 
-971 IEESMI
+971 
-977 TENGTTVNMSPSK
+977 
-990 DDYGENTTVTK
+990 
-1001 ILTITYEEGGKKE
+1001 
-1014 TASYPIIIINDVKSV
+1014 
-1029 AMNKTP
+1029 
-1035 KTSYNVNDLLDVTD
+1035 
-1049 GEILVTRAVGEPEAK
+1049 
-1064 EITKDMVTGFD
+1064 
-1075 NTKENTKLTLTVSY
+1075 
-1089 TENGITKTT
+1089 
-1098 TYDVSVK
+1098 
-1105 DIVTGIEIKTNPNKT
+1105 
-1120 EYKYGEELDLTGATI
+1120 
-1135 SVVKGSGTVEIP
+1135 
-1147 VTEDMVSG
+1147 
-1155 YDKEKLGEQTIKV
+1155 
-1168 TYGGEETTFKVTV
+1168 
-1181 KDYVTKIEVVPADVT
+1181 
-1196 GKYNDELSQII
+1196 
-1207 SANDIKYVVT
+1207 
-1217 YAKEGAKNPETIT
+1217 
-1230 ESMIKTTYNKGTINK
+1230 
-1245 QSLKVEYEDEDAN
+1245 
-1258 SATKGEKFE
+1258 
-1267 ATLNVTLSD
+1267 
-1276 VVSKITIT
+1276 
-1284 KPTKTNY
+1284 
-1291 NHGEELDLTGGK
+1291 
-1303 IEVTTASGLS
+1303 
-1313 KEVPI
+1313 
-1318 EGSMITENG
+1318 
-1327 TTVNMSPSK
+1327 
-1336 DDYGENTTVTKILT
+1336 
-1350 ITYEEGGKKET
+1350 
-1361 ASYPIIIVN
+1361 
-1370 DVKSITMHQTPKTSY
+1370 
-1385 NVNDLLD
+1385 
-1392 VTDGEILVT
+1392 
-1401 RAVGDPEAKEI
+1401 
-1412 TKDMVTGFDSTKEN
+1412 
-1426 TKLTLTVSYTEN
+1426 
-1438 GITKTTT
+1438 
-1445 YDVSVKDIVTG
+1445 
-1456 IEIKTNPNKTEYKYG
+1456 
-1471 EELDLTGATISVV
+1471 
-1484 KGSGTV
+1484 
-1490 EIPVTEDMVSGYDKE
+1490 
-1505 KLGEQ
+1505 
-1510 TIKVTY
+1510 
-1516 GGEETTFKVTV
+1516 V

-1664 EESMITEN
+1664 EGSKITEN

-1711 IIIINDV
+1711 IIIVNDV
-1718 KSVAMNKTPK
+1718 KSITMHQTPK

-1742 EILITRA
+1742 EILVTRA
-1749 VGDPETKEITK
+1749 VGEPEAKEITK

-1781 TENGVTKTT
+1781 IENGITKTTTYDVSVKDIVTGIGIKTNPNKTQYKYGEELDLTGATISVVKGSGTVEIPVTEDMVSGYDKEKLGEQTIKVTYGGEETTFKVNVKDYVTKIEVVPADVTGKYNDELSQIISANDIKYVVTYAKEGAKTPETLTESMIKTTYNKGTINKQSLKVEYEDEDVNSATKGEKFEATLNVTLSDVVSKITITKPTKTNYNHGEELDLTGGKIEVTTASGLSKEVPIEGSKITENGTTVNMSPSKDDYGENTTVTKILTITYEEGGKKETASYPIIIVNDVKSITMHQTPKTSYNVNDLLDVTDGEILVTRAVGEPEAKEITKDMVTGFDSTKENTKLTLTVSYIENGITKTT

-1845 SGYDKEKLGEQT
+1845 IGYDKEKLGEQT

-2173 ELTITYNE
+2173 ELTIIYNE

-2387 GKLGNKYNLTKDM
+2387 GKLGNKYNLTKDI

-2532 NKKDDNQKNNNQGNN
+2532 NKTDDNQKNNNQGNN

-2553 NVKRNTSNTIMYEP
+2553 NAKRNTSNTIMYVP
-2567 SNTEDKA
+2567 SNTEDKV

-2604 AIGITNNNQNPPT
+2604 AIGITNNNQNSPT

>member
-44 ELANGYDENDEEFE
+44 ELANGYDENDKEFE
-58 DVIKPDYEDFN
+58 DIIKPDYEDFN

-233 LNYEHGDIIDYA
+233 LNYEHGDIIDYV

-320 SYNTGDA
+320 SYNTGDT

-352 SVISDTV
+352 SVISDTG

-398 TTSFTVTVNDS
+398 TTSFTVIVNDS

-546 NKIGTQNV
+546 NTIGTQNV
-554 IVSYI
+554 IVSYT

-744 ENGITKQT
+744 ENGVTKQT

-764 IEIKTNPNKTEY
+764 IGIKTNPNKTQY

-833 TVKDYVTKIEVV
+833 
-845 PADVTGKYNDELSQI
+845 N
-860 ISANDIKYVVTYAK
+860 
-874 EGAKNP
+874 
-880 ETITESMIKT
+880 
-890 TYNKGTIN
+890 
-898 KQSLKVEYED
+898 
-908 EDANSATK
+908 
-916 GEKFEATLNV
+916 
-926 TLSDVVSKITI
+926 
-937 TKPTKTNYNHG
+937 
-948 EELDLTGG
+948 
-956 KIEVTTASGLSKEVP
+956 
-971 IEESMI
+971 
-977 TENGTTVNMSPSK
+977 
-990 DDYGENTTVTK
+990 
-1001 ILTITYEEGGKKE
+1001 
-1014 TASYPIIIINDVKSV
+1014 
-1029 AMNKTP
+1029 
-1035 KTSYNVNDLLDVTD
+1035 
-1049 GEILVTRAVGEPEAK
+1049 
-1064 EITKDMVTGFD
+1064 
-1075 NTKENTKLTLTVSY
+1075 
-1089 TENGITKTT
+1089 
-1098 TYDVSVK
+1098 
-1105 DIVTGIEIKTNPNKT
+1105 
-1120 EYKYGEELDLTGATI
+1120 
-1135 SVVKGSGTVEIP
+1135 
-1147 VTEDMVSG
+1147 
-1155 YDKEKLGEQTIKV
+1155 
-1168 TYGGEETTFKVTV
+1168 
-1181 KDYVTKIEVVPADVT
+1181 
-1196 GKYNDELSQII
+1196 
-1207 SANDIKYVVT
+1207 
-1217 YAKEGAKNPETIT
+1217 
-1230 ESMIKTTYNKGTINK
+1230 
-1245 QSLKVEYEDEDAN
+1245 
-1258 SATKGEKFE
+1258 
-1267 ATLNVTLSD
+1267 
-1276 VVSKITIT
+1276 
-1284 KPTKTNY
+1284 
-1291 NHGEELDLTGGK
+1291 
-1303 IEVTTASGLS
+1303 
-1313 KEVPI
+1313 
-1318 EGSMITENG
+1318 
-1327 TTVNMSPSK
+1327 
-1336 DDYGENTTVTKILT
+1336 
-1350 ITYEEGGKKET
+1350 
-1361 ASYPIIIVN
+1361 
-1370 DVKSITMHQTPKTSY
+1370 
-1385 NVNDLLD
+1385 
-1392 VTDGEILVT
+1392 
-1401 RAVGDPEAKEI
+1401 
-1412 TKDMVTGFDSTKEN
+1412 
-1426 TKLTLTVSYTEN
+1426 
-1438 GITKTTT
+1438 
-1445 YDVSVKDIVTG
+1445 
-1456 IEIKTNPNKTEYKYG
+1456 
-1471 EELDLTGATISVV
+1471 
-1484 KGSGTV
+1484 
-1490 EIPVTEDMVSGYDKE
+1490 
-1505 KLGEQ
+1505 
-1510 TIKVTY
+1510 
-1516 GGEETTFKVTV
+1516 V

-1664 EESMITEN
+1664 EGSMITEN

-1703 KKETASYP
+1703 KKEIASYP
-1711 IIIINDV
+1711 IIIVNDV
-1718 KSVAMNKTPK
+1718 KSITMHQTPK

-1742 EILITRA
+1742 EILVTRA
-1749 VGDPETKEITK
+1749 VGEPETKEITK

-1781 TENGVTKTT
+1781 TENGITKTT

-2173 ELTITYNE
+2173 ELTIIYNE

-2227 VNGNTISLTKNMVSG
+2227 VNENTISLTKNMVSG

-2387 GKLGNKYNLTKDM
+2387 GKLGNKYNLTKDI

-2428 VEDRLL
+2428 IEDRLL

-2532 NKKDDNQKNNNQGNN
+2532 NKTDDNQKNNNQGNN

-2553 NVKRNTSNTIMYEP
+2553 NAKRNTSNTIMYVP
-2567 SNTEDKA
+2567 SNTEDKV

-2604 AIGITNNNQNPPT
+2604 AIGITNNNQNSPT

>member
-44 ELANGYDENDEEFE
+44 ELANGYDENDKEFE
-58 DVIKPDYEDFN
+58 DIIKPDYEDFN

-233 LNYEHGDIIDYA
+233 LNYEHGDIIDYV

-291 EDITQNKTININVTD
+291 EDITQNKTISINVTD

-320 SYNTGDA
+320 SYNTGDT

-339 KSGVTKNINLPDS
+339 KSGVTKNINLPGS
-352 SVISDTV
+352 SVISDTG

-398 TTSFTVTVNDS
+398 TTSFTVIVNDS

-546 NKIGTQNV
+546 NTIGTQNV
-554 IVSYI
+554 IVSYT

-744 ENGITKQT
+744 ENGVTKQT

-764 IEIKTNPNKTEY
+764 IGIKTNPNKTQY

-833 TVKDYVTKIEVV
+833 
-845 PADVTGKYNDELSQI
+845 N
-860 ISANDIKYVVTYAK
+860 
-874 EGAKNP
+874 
-880 ETITESMIKT
+880 
-890 TYNKGTIN
+890 
-898 KQSLKVEYED
+898 
-908 EDANSATK
+908 
-916 GEKFEATLNV
+916 
-926 TLSDVVSKITI
+926 
-937 TKPTKTNYNHG
+937 
-948 EELDLTGG
+948 
-956 KIEVTTASGLSKEVP
+956 
-971 IEESMI
+971 
-977 TENGTTVNMSPSK
+977 
-990 DDYGENTTVTK
+990 
-1001 ILTITYEEGGKKE
+1001 
-1014 TASYPIIIINDVKSV
+1014 
-1029 AMNKTP
+1029 
-1035 KTSYNVNDLLDVTD
+1035 
-1049 GEILVTRAVGEPEAK
+1049 
-1064 EITKDMVTGFD
+1064 
-1075 NTKENTKLTLTVSY
+1075 
-1089 TENGITKTT
+1089 
-1098 TYDVSVK
+1098 
-1105 DIVTGIEIKTNPNKT
+1105 
-1120 EYKYGEELDLTGATI
+1120 
-1135 SVVKGSGTVEIP
+1135 
-1147 VTEDMVSG
+1147 
-1155 YDKEKLGEQTIKV
+1155 
-1168 TYGGEETTFKVTV
+1168 
-1181 KDYVTKIEVVPADVT
+1181 
-1196 GKYNDELSQII
+1196 
-1207 SANDIKYVVT
+1207 
-1217 YAKEGAKNPETIT
+1217 
-1230 ESMIKTTYNKGTINK
+1230 
-1245 QSLKVEYEDEDAN
+1245 
-1258 SATKGEKFE
+1258 
-1267 ATLNVTLSD
+1267 
-1276 VVSKITIT
+1276 
-1284 KPTKTNY
+1284 
-1291 NHGEELDLTGGK
+1291 
-1303 IEVTTASGLS
+1303 
-1313 KEVPI
+1313 
-1318 EGSMITENG
+1318 
-1327 TTVNMSPSK
+1327 
-1336 DDYGENTTVTKILT
+1336 
-1350 ITYEEGGKKET
+1350 
-1361 ASYPIIIVN
+1361 
-1370 DVKSITMHQTPKTSY
+1370 
-1385 NVNDLLD
+1385 
-1392 VTDGEILVT
+1392 
-1401 RAVGDPEAKEI
+1401 
-1412 TKDMVTGFDSTKEN
+1412 
-1426 TKLTLTVSYTEN
+1426 
-1438 GITKTTT
+1438 
-1445 YDVSVKDIVTG
+1445 
-1456 IEIKTNPNKTEYKYG
+1456 
-1471 EELDLTGATISVV
+1471 
-1484 KGSGTV
+1484 
-1490 EIPVTEDMVSGYDKE
+1490 
-1505 KLGEQ
+1505 
-1510 TIKVTY
+1510 
-1516 GGEETTFKVTV
+1516 V

-1664 EESMITEN
+1664 EGSMITEN

-1711 IIIINDV
+1711 IIIVNDV
-1718 KSVAMNKTPK
+1718 KSITMHQTPK
-1728 TSYNVNDLLDVTDG
+1728 TSYNVNDLLDITDG
-1742 EILITRA
+1742 EILVTRA
-1749 VGDPETKEITK
+1749 VGEPEAKEITK

-1781 TENGVTKTT
+1781 IENGITKTT

-2173 ELTITYNE
+2173 ELTIIYNE

-2227 VNGNTISLTKNMVSG
+2227 VNENTISLTKNMVSG

-2387 GKLGNKYNLTKDM
+2387 GKLGNKYNLTKDI

-2532 NKKDDNQKNNNQGNN
+2532 NKTDDNQKNNNQGNN

-2553 NVKRNTSNTIMYEP
+2553 NAKRNTSNTIMYVP
-2567 SNTEDKA
+2567 SNTEDKV

-2604 AIGITNNNQNPPT
+2604 AIGITNNNQNSPT

>member
-44 ELANGYDENDEEFE
+44 ELANGYDENDKEFE
-58 DVIKPDYEDFN
+58 DIIKPDYEDFN

-233 LNYEHGDIIDYA
+233 LNYEHGDIIDYV

-320 SYNTGDA
+320 SYNTGDT

-352 SVISDTV
+352 SVISDTG

-398 TTSFTVTVNDS
+398 TTSFTVIVNDS

-546 NKIGTQNV
+546 NTIGTQNV
-554 IVSYI
+554 IVSYT

-744 ENGITKQT
+744 ENGVTKQT

-764 IEIKTNPNKTEY
+764 IGIKTNPNKTQY

-833 TVKDYVTKIEVV
+833 NVKDYVTKIEVV

-874 EGAKNP
+874 EGAKTP
-880 ETITESMIKT
+880 ETLTESMIKT

-908 EDANSATK
+908 ED
-916 GEKFEATLNV
+916 V
-926 TLSDVVSKITI
+926 
-937 TKPTKTNYNHG
+937 
-948 EELDLTGG
+948 
-956 KIEVTTASGLSKEVP
+956 
-971 IEESMI
+971 
-977 TENGTTVNMSPSK
+977 
-990 DDYGENTTVTK
+990 
-1001 ILTITYEEGGKKE
+1001 
-1014 TASYPIIIINDVKSV
+1014 
-1029 AMNKTP
+1029 
-1035 KTSYNVNDLLDVTD
+1035 
-1049 GEILVTRAVGEPEAK
+1049 
-1064 EITKDMVTGFD
+1064 
-1075 NTKENTKLTLTVSY
+1075 
-1089 TENGITKTT
+1089 
-1098 TYDVSVK
+1098 
-1105 DIVTGIEIKTNPNKT
+1105 
-1120 EYKYGEELDLTGATI
+1120 
-1135 SVVKGSGTVEIP
+1135 
-1147 VTEDMVSG
+1147 
-1155 YDKEKLGEQTIKV
+1155 
-1168 TYGGEETTFKVTV
+1168 
-1181 KDYVTKIEVVPADVT
+1181 
-1196 GKYNDELSQII
+1196 
-1207 SANDIKYVVT
+1207 
-1217 YAKEGAKNPETIT
+1217 
-1230 ESMIKTTYNKGTINK
+1230 
-1245 QSLKVEYEDEDAN
+1245 N

-1401 RAVGDPEAKEI
+1401 RAVGEPEAKEI

-1426 TKLTLTVSYTEN
+1426 TKLTLTVSYIEN
-1438 GITKTTT
+1438 GI
-1445 YDVSVKDIVTG
+1445 
-1456 IEIKTNPNKTEYKYG
+1456 
-1471 EELDLTGATISVV
+1471 
-1484 KGSGTV
+1484 
-1490 EIPVTEDMVSGYDKE
+1490 
-1505 KLGEQ
+1505 
-1510 TIKVTY
+1510 
-1516 GGEETTFKVTV
+1516 
-1527 KDYVTKIEVV
+1527 
-1537 PADVTGKYNDELS
+1537 
-1550 QIISANDIKYVV
+1550 
-1562 TYAKEGAKTP
+1562 
-1572 ETLTESMIK
+1572 
-1581 TTYNKGT
+1581 
-1588 INKQSLKV
+1588 
-1596 EYEDEDVNSATK
+1596 
-1608 GEKFEATLNVTLSDV
+1608 
-1623 VSKITITKP
+1623 
-1632 TKTNYNHGEELDLTG
+1632 
-1647 GKIEVTT
+1647 
-1654 ASGLSKEVPI
+1654 
-1664 EESMITEN
+1664 
-1672 GTTVNMSPSKDDYG
+1672 
-1686 ENTTVTKILT
+1686 
-1696 ITYEEGG
+1696 
-1703 KKETASYP
+1703 
-1711 IIIINDV
+1711 
-1718 KSVAMNKTPK
+1718 
-1728 TSYNVNDLLDVTDG
+1728 
-1742 EILITRA
+1742 
-1749 VGDPETKEITK
+1749 
-1760 DMVTGFDSTK
+1760 
-1770 ENTKLTLTVSY
+1770 
-1781 TENGVTKTT
+1781 TKTT

-2173 ELTITYNE
+2173 ELTIIYNE

-2387 GKLGNKYNLTKDM
+2387 GKLGNKYNLTKDI

-2532 NKKDDNQKNNNQGNN
+2532 NKTDDNQKNNNQGNN

-2553 NVKRNTSNTIMYEP
+2553 NAKRNTSNTIMYVP
-2567 SNTEDKA
+2567 SNTEDKV

-2604 AIGITNNNQNPPT
+2604 AIGITNNNQNSPT

>member
-44 ELANGYDENDEEFE
+44 ELANGYDENDKEFE
-58 DVIKPDYEDFN
+58 DIIKPDYEDFN

-233 LNYEHGDIIDYA
+233 LNYEHGDIIDYV

-320 SYNTGDA
+320 SYNTGDT

-352 SVISDTV
+352 SVISDTG

-398 TTSFTVTVNDS
+398 TTSFTVIVNDS

-546 NKIGTQNV
+546 NTIGTQNV
-554 IVSYI
+554 IVSYT

-744 ENGITKQT
+744 ENGVTKQT

-764 IEIKTNPNKTEY
+764 IGIKTNPNKTQY

-833 TVKDYVTKIEVV
+833 
-845 PADVTGKYNDELSQI
+845 N
-860 ISANDIKYVVTYAK
+860 
-874 EGAKNP
+874 
-880 ETITESMIKT
+880 
-890 TYNKGTIN
+890 
-898 KQSLKVEYED
+898 
-908 EDANSATK
+908 
-916 GEKFEATLNV
+916 
-926 TLSDVVSKITI
+926 
-937 TKPTKTNYNHG
+937 
-948 EELDLTGG
+948 
-956 KIEVTTASGLSKEVP
+956 
-971 IEESMI
+971 
-977 TENGTTVNMSPSK
+977 
-990 DDYGENTTVTK
+990 
-1001 ILTITYEEGGKKE
+1001 
-1014 TASYPIIIINDVKSV
+1014 
-1029 AMNKTP
+1029 
-1035 KTSYNVNDLLDVTD
+1035 
-1049 GEILVTRAVGEPEAK
+1049 
-1064 EITKDMVTGFD
+1064 
-1075 NTKENTKLTLTVSY
+1075 
-1089 TENGITKTT
+1089 
-1098 TYDVSVK
+1098 
-1105 DIVTGIEIKTNPNKT
+1105 
-1120 EYKYGEELDLTGATI
+1120 
-1135 SVVKGSGTVEIP
+1135 
-1147 VTEDMVSG
+1147 
-1155 YDKEKLGEQTIKV
+1155 
-1168 TYGGEETTFKVTV
+1168 
-1181 KDYVTKIEVVPADVT
+1181 
-1196 GKYNDELSQII
+1196 
-1207 SANDIKYVVT
+1207 
-1217 YAKEGAKNPETIT
+1217 
-1230 ESMIKTTYNKGTINK
+1230 
-1245 QSLKVEYEDEDAN
+1245 
-1258 SATKGEKFE
+1258 
-1267 ATLNVTLSD
+1267 
-1276 VVSKITIT
+1276 
-1284 KPTKTNY
+1284 
-1291 NHGEELDLTGGK
+1291 
-1303 IEVTTASGLS
+1303 
-1313 KEVPI
+1313 
-1318 EGSMITENG
+1318 
-1327 TTVNMSPSK
+1327 
-1336 DDYGENTTVTKILT
+1336 
-1350 ITYEEGGKKET
+1350 
-1361 ASYPIIIVN
+1361 
-1370 DVKSITMHQTPKTSY
+1370 
-1385 NVNDLLD
+1385 
-1392 VTDGEILVT
+1392 
-1401 RAVGDPEAKEI
+1401 
-1412 TKDMVTGFDSTKEN
+1412 
-1426 TKLTLTVSYTEN
+1426 
-1438 GITKTTT
+1438 
-1445 YDVSVKDIVTG
+1445 
-1456 IEIKTNPNKTEYKYG
+1456 
-1471 EELDLTGATISVV
+1471 
-1484 KGSGTV
+1484 
-1490 EIPVTEDMVSGYDKE
+1490 
-1505 KLGEQ
+1505 
-1510 TIKVTY
+1510 
-1516 GGEETTFKVTV
+1516 V

-1664 EESMITEN
+1664 EGSMITEN

-1703 KKETASYP
+1703 KKETASYS
-1711 IIIINDV
+1711 IIIVNDV
-1718 KSVAMNKTPK
+1718 KSITMHQTPK
-1728 TSYNVNDLLDVTDG
+1728 TSYNVNDLLDITDG
-1742 EILITRA
+1742 EILVTRA
-1749 VGDPETKEITK
+1749 VGEPETKEITK

-1781 TENGVTKTT
+1781 TENGITKTT

-2043 KVEYNYGESLNLDGA
+2043 KVEYNYGESLNLDRA

-2173 ELTITYNE
+2173 ELTIIYNE

-2227 VNGNTISLTKNMVSG
+2227 VNENTISLTKNMVSG

-2387 GKLGNKYNLTKDM
+2387 GKLGNKYNLTKDI

-2532 NKKDDNQKNNNQGNN
+2532 NKTDDNQKNNNQGNN

-2553 NVKRNTSNTIMYEP
+2553 NAKRNTSNTIMYVP
-2567 SNTEDKA
+2567 SNTEDKV

-2604 AIGITNNNQNPPT
+2604 AIGITNNNQNSPT

>member
-44 ELANGYDENDEEFE
+44 ELANGYDENDKEFE
-58 DVIKPDYEDFN
+58 DIIKPDYEDFN

-233 LNYEHGDIIDYA
+233 LNYEHGDIIDYV

-320 SYNTGDA
+320 SYNTGDT

-352 SVISDTV
+352 SVISDTG

-398 TTSFTVTVNDS
+398 TTSFTVIVNDS

-546 NKIGTQNV
+546 NTIGTQNV
-554 IVSYI
+554 IVSYT

-744 ENGITKQT
+744 ENGVTKQT

-764 IEIKTNPNKTEY
+764 IGIKTNPNKTQY

-790 VVKGSGTVEIPVTED
+790 AVKGSGTVEIPVTED

-833 TVKDYVTKIEVV
+833 
-845 PADVTGKYNDELSQI
+845 N
-860 ISANDIKYVVTYAK
+860 
-874 EGAKNP
+874 
-880 ETITESMIKT
+880 
-890 TYNKGTIN
+890 
-898 KQSLKVEYED
+898 
-908 EDANSATK
+908 
-916 GEKFEATLNV
+916 
-926 TLSDVVSKITI
+926 
-937 TKPTKTNYNHG
+937 
-948 EELDLTGG
+948 
-956 KIEVTTASGLSKEVP
+956 
-971 IEESMI
+971 
-977 TENGTTVNMSPSK
+977 
-990 DDYGENTTVTK
+990 
-1001 ILTITYEEGGKKE
+1001 
-1014 TASYPIIIINDVKSV
+1014 
-1029 AMNKTP
+1029 
-1035 KTSYNVNDLLDVTD
+1035 
-1049 GEILVTRAVGEPEAK
+1049 
-1064 EITKDMVTGFD
+1064 
-1075 NTKENTKLTLTVSY
+1075 
-1089 TENGITKTT
+1089 
-1098 TYDVSVK
+1098 
-1105 DIVTGIEIKTNPNKT
+1105 
-1120 EYKYGEELDLTGATI
+1120 
-1135 SVVKGSGTVEIP
+1135 
-1147 VTEDMVSG
+1147 
-1155 YDKEKLGEQTIKV
+1155 
-1168 TYGGEETTFKVTV
+1168 
-1181 KDYVTKIEVVPADVT
+1181 
-1196 GKYNDELSQII
+1196 
-1207 SANDIKYVVT
+1207 
-1217 YAKEGAKNPETIT
+1217 
-1230 ESMIKTTYNKGTINK
+1230 
-1245 QSLKVEYEDEDAN
+1245 
-1258 SATKGEKFE
+1258 
-1267 ATLNVTLSD
+1267 
-1276 VVSKITIT
+1276 
-1284 KPTKTNY
+1284 
-1291 NHGEELDLTGGK
+1291 
-1303 IEVTTASGLS
+1303 
-1313 KEVPI
+1313 
-1318 EGSMITENG
+1318 
-1327 TTVNMSPSK
+1327 
-1336 DDYGENTTVTKILT
+1336 
-1350 ITYEEGGKKET
+1350 
-1361 ASYPIIIVN
+1361 
-1370 DVKSITMHQTPKTSY
+1370 
-1385 NVNDLLD
+1385 
-1392 VTDGEILVT
+1392 
-1401 RAVGDPEAKEI
+1401 
-1412 TKDMVTGFDSTKEN
+1412 
-1426 TKLTLTVSYTEN
+1426 
-1438 GITKTTT
+1438 
-1445 YDVSVKDIVTG
+1445 
-1456 IEIKTNPNKTEYKYG
+1456 
-1471 EELDLTGATISVV
+1471 
-1484 KGSGTV
+1484 
-1490 EIPVTEDMVSGYDKE
+1490 
-1505 KLGEQ
+1505 
-1510 TIKVTY
+1510 
-1516 GGEETTFKVTV
+1516 V

-1664 EESMITEN
+1664 EGSMITEN

-1711 IIIINDV
+1711 IIIVNDV
-1718 KSVAMNKTPK
+1718 KSITMHQTPK
-1728 TSYNVNDLLDVTDG
+1728 TSYNVNDLLDITDG
-1742 EILITRA
+1742 EILVTRA
-1749 VGDPETKEITK
+1749 VGEPETKEITK

-1781 TENGVTKTT
+1781 TENGITKTT

-2173 ELTITYNE
+2173 ELTIIYNE

-2227 VNGNTISLTKNMVSG
+2227 VNENTISLTKNMVSG

-2387 GKLGNKYNLTKDM
+2387 GKLGNKYNLTKDI

-2532 NKKDDNQKNNNQGNN
+2532 NKTDDNQKNNNQGNN

-2553 NVKRNTSNTIMYEP
+2553 NAKRNTSNTIMYVP
-2567 SNTEDKA
+2567 SNTEDKV

-2604 AIGITNNNQNPPT
+2604 AIGITNNNQNSPT

>member
-44 ELANGYDENDEEFE
+44 ELANGYDENDKEFE
-58 DVIKPDYEDFN
+58 DIIKPDYEDFN

-233 LNYEHGDIIDYA
+233 LNYEHGDIIDYV

-320 SYNTGDA
+320 SYNTGDT

-352 SVISDTV
+352 SVISDTG

-398 TTSFTVTVNDS
+398 TTSFTVIVNDS

-546 NKIGTQNV
+546 NTIGTQNV
-554 IVSYI
+554 IVSYT

-744 ENGITKQT
+744 ENGVTKQT

-764 IEIKTNPNKTEY
+764 IGIKTNPNKTQY

-833 TVKDYVTKIEVV
+833 NVKDYVTKIEVV

-874 EGAKNP
+874 EGAKTP
-880 ETITESMIKT
+880 ETLTESMIKT

-908 EDANSATK
+908 ED
-916 GEKFEATLNV
+916 V
-926 TLSDVVSKITI
+926 
-937 TKPTKTNYNHG
+937 
-948 EELDLTGG
+948 
-956 KIEVTTASGLSKEVP
+956 
-971 IEESMI
+971 
-977 TENGTTVNMSPSK
+977 
-990 DDYGENTTVTK
+990 
-1001 ILTITYEEGGKKE
+1001 
-1014 TASYPIIIINDVKSV
+1014 
-1029 AMNKTP
+1029 
-1035 KTSYNVNDLLDVTD
+1035 
-1049 GEILVTRAVGEPEAK
+1049 
-1064 EITKDMVTGFD
+1064 
-1075 NTKENTKLTLTVSY
+1075 
-1089 TENGITKTT
+1089 
-1098 TYDVSVK
+1098 
-1105 DIVTGIEIKTNPNKT
+1105 
-1120 EYKYGEELDLTGATI
+1120 
-1135 SVVKGSGTVEIP
+1135 
-1147 VTEDMVSG
+1147 
-1155 YDKEKLGEQTIKV
+1155 
-1168 TYGGEETTFKVTV
+1168 
-1181 KDYVTKIEVVPADVT
+1181 
-1196 GKYNDELSQII
+1196 
-1207 SANDIKYVVT
+1207 
-1217 YAKEGAKNPETIT
+1217 
-1230 ESMIKTTYNKGTINK
+1230 
-1245 QSLKVEYEDEDAN
+1245 N

-1401 RAVGDPEAKEI
+1401 RAVGEPETKEI
-1412 TKDMVTGFDSTKEN
+1412 TKDMLTGFDSTKEN

-1438 GITKTTT
+1438 GI
-1445 YDVSVKDIVTG
+1445 
-1456 IEIKTNPNKTEYKYG
+1456 
-1471 EELDLTGATISVV
+1471 
-1484 KGSGTV
+1484 
-1490 EIPVTEDMVSGYDKE
+1490 
-1505 KLGEQ
+1505 
-1510 TIKVTY
+1510 
-1516 GGEETTFKVTV
+1516 
-1527 KDYVTKIEVV
+1527 
-1537 PADVTGKYNDELS
+1537 
-1550 QIISANDIKYVV
+1550 
-1562 TYAKEGAKTP
+1562 
-1572 ETLTESMIK
+1572 
-1581 TTYNKGT
+1581 
-1588 INKQSLKV
+1588 
-1596 EYEDEDVNSATK
+1596 
-1608 GEKFEATLNVTLSDV
+1608 
-1623 VSKITITKP
+1623 
-1632 TKTNYNHGEELDLTG
+1632 
-1647 GKIEVTT
+1647 
-1654 ASGLSKEVPI
+1654 
-1664 EESMITEN
+1664 
-1672 GTTVNMSPSKDDYG
+1672 
-1686 ENTTVTKILT
+1686 
-1696 ITYEEGG
+1696 
-1703 KKETASYP
+1703 
-1711 IIIINDV
+1711 
-1718 KSVAMNKTPK
+1718 
-1728 TSYNVNDLLDVTDG
+1728 
-1742 EILITRA
+1742 
-1749 VGDPETKEITK
+1749 
-1760 DMVTGFDSTK
+1760 
-1770 ENTKLTLTVSY
+1770 
-1781 TENGVTKTT
+1781 TKTT

-2173 ELTITYNE
+2173 ELTIIYNE

-2387 GKLGNKYNLTKDM
+2387 GKLGNKYNLTKDI

-2532 NKKDDNQKNNNQGNN
+2532 NKTDDNQKNNNQGNN

-2553 NVKRNTSNTIMYEP
+2553 NAKRNTSNTIMYVP
-2567 SNTEDKA
+2567 SNTEDKV

-2604 AIGITNNNQNPPT
+2604 AIGITNNNQNSPT

>member
-44 ELANGYDENDEEFE
+44 ELANGYDENDKEFE
-58 DVIKPDYEDFN
+58 DIIKPDYEDFN

-233 LNYEHGDIIDYA
+233 LNYEHGDIIDYV

-320 SYNTGDA
+320 SYNTGDT

-352 SVISDTV
+352 SVISDTG

-398 TTSFTVTVNDS
+398 TTSFTVIVNDS

-546 NKIGTQNV
+546 NTIGTQNV
-554 IVSYI
+554 IVSYT

-744 ENGITKQT
+744 ENGVTKQT

-764 IEIKTNPNKTEY
+764 IGIKTNPNKTQY

-833 TVKDYVTKIEVV
+833 NVKDYVTKIEVV

-874 EGAKNP
+874 EGAKTP
-880 ETITESMIKT
+880 ETLTESMIKT

-908 EDANSATK
+908 ED
-916 GEKFEATLNV
+916 V
-926 TLSDVVSKITI
+926 
-937 TKPTKTNYNHG
+937 
-948 EELDLTGG
+948 
-956 KIEVTTASGLSKEVP
+956 
-971 IEESMI
+971 
-977 TENGTTVNMSPSK
+977 
-990 DDYGENTTVTK
+990 
-1001 ILTITYEEGGKKE
+1001 
-1014 TASYPIIIINDVKSV
+1014 
-1029 AMNKTP
+1029 
-1035 KTSYNVNDLLDVTD
+1035 
-1049 GEILVTRAVGEPEAK
+1049 
-1064 EITKDMVTGFD
+1064 
-1075 NTKENTKLTLTVSY
+1075 
-1089 TENGITKTT
+1089 
-1098 TYDVSVK
+1098 
-1105 DIVTGIEIKTNPNKT
+1105 
-1120 EYKYGEELDLTGATI
+1120 
-1135 SVVKGSGTVEIP
+1135 
-1147 VTEDMVSG
+1147 
-1155 YDKEKLGEQTIKV
+1155 
-1168 TYGGEETTFKVTV
+1168 
-1181 KDYVTKIEVVPADVT
+1181 
-1196 GKYNDELSQII
+1196 
-1207 SANDIKYVVT
+1207 
-1217 YAKEGAKNPETIT
+1217 
-1230 ESMIKTTYNKGTINK
+1230 
-1245 QSLKVEYEDEDAN
+1245 N

-1401 RAVGDPEAKEI
+1401 RAVGE
-1412 TKDMVTGFDSTKEN
+1412 
-1426 TKLTLTVSYTEN
+1426 
-1438 GITKTTT
+1438 
-1445 YDVSVKDIVTG
+1445 
-1456 IEIKTNPNKTEYKYG
+1456 
-1471 EELDLTGATISVV
+1471 
-1484 KGSGTV
+1484 
-1490 EIPVTEDMVSGYDKE
+1490 
-1505 KLGEQ
+1505 
-1510 TIKVTY
+1510 
-1516 GGEETTFKVTV
+1516 
-1527 KDYVTKIEVV
+1527 
-1537 PADVTGKYNDELS
+1537 
-1550 QIISANDIKYVV
+1550 
-1562 TYAKEGAKTP
+1562 
-1572 ETLTESMIK
+1572 
-1581 TTYNKGT
+1581 
-1588 INKQSLKV
+1588 
-1596 EYEDEDVNSATK
+1596 
-1608 GEKFEATLNVTLSDV
+1608 
-1623 VSKITITKP
+1623 
-1632 TKTNYNHGEELDLTG
+1632 
-1647 GKIEVTT
+1647 
-1654 ASGLSKEVPI
+1654 
-1664 EESMITEN
+1664 
-1672 GTTVNMSPSKDDYG
+1672 
-1686 ENTTVTKILT
+1686 
-1696 ITYEEGG
+1696 
-1703 KKETASYP
+1703 
-1711 IIIINDV
+1711 
-1718 KSVAMNKTPK
+1718 
-1728 TSYNVNDLLDVTDG
+1728 
-1742 EILITRA
+1742 
-1749 VGDPETKEITK
+1749 PETKEITK

-1781 TENGVTKTT
+1781 IENGITKTT

-1845 SGYDKEKLGEQT
+1845 IGYDKEKLGEQT

-2173 ELTITYNE
+2173 ELTIIYNE

-2387 GKLGNKYNLTKDM
+2387 GKLGNKYNLTKDI

-2532 NKKDDNQKNNNQGNN
+2532 NKTDDNQKNNNQGNN

-2553 NVKRNTSNTIMYEP
+2553 NAKRNTSNTIMYVP
-2567 SNTEDKA
+2567 SNTEDKV

-2604 AIGITNNNQNPPT
+2604 AIGITNNNQNSPT

>member
-44 ELANGYDENDEEFE
+44 ELANGYDENDKEFE
-58 DVIKPDYEDFN
+58 DIIKPDYEDFN

-170 TLNDITSESFKLV
+170 TLNDITSESFKLI

-233 LNYEHGDIIDYA
+233 LNYEHGDIIDYV

-320 SYNTGDA
+320 SYNTGDT

-339 KSGVTKNINLPDS
+339 KSGMTKNINLPDS

-398 TTSFTVTVNDS
+398 TTSFTVIVNDS

-466 SMPNNQNLNVSY
+466 YMPNNQNLNVSY

-546 NKIGTQNV
+546 NTIGTQNV

-744 ENGITKQT
+744 ENGVTKQT

-764 IEIKTNPNKTEY
+764 IGIKTNPNKTQY

-790 VVKGSGTVEIPVTED
+790 AVKGSGTVEIPVTED

-833 TVKDYVTKIEVV
+833 NVKDYVTKIEVV

-874 EGAKNP
+874 EGAKTP
-880 ETITESMIKT
+880 ETLTESMIKT

-908 EDANSATK
+908 ED
-916 GEKFEATLNV
+916 V
-926 TLSDVVSKITI
+926 
-937 TKPTKTNYNHG
+937 
-948 EELDLTGG
+948 
-956 KIEVTTASGLSKEVP
+956 
-971 IEESMI
+971 
-977 TENGTTVNMSPSK
+977 
-990 DDYGENTTVTK
+990 
-1001 ILTITYEEGGKKE
+1001 
-1014 TASYPIIIINDVKSV
+1014 
-1029 AMNKTP
+1029 
-1035 KTSYNVNDLLDVTD
+1035 
-1049 GEILVTRAVGEPEAK
+1049 
-1064 EITKDMVTGFD
+1064 
-1075 NTKENTKLTLTVSY
+1075 
-1089 TENGITKTT
+1089 
-1098 TYDVSVK
+1098 
-1105 DIVTGIEIKTNPNKT
+1105 
-1120 EYKYGEELDLTGATI
+1120 
-1135 SVVKGSGTVEIP
+1135 
-1147 VTEDMVSG
+1147 
-1155 YDKEKLGEQTIKV
+1155 
-1168 TYGGEETTFKVTV
+1168 
-1181 KDYVTKIEVVPADVT
+1181 
-1196 GKYNDELSQII
+1196 
-1207 SANDIKYVVT
+1207 
-1217 YAKEGAKNPETIT
+1217 
-1230 ESMIKTTYNKGTINK
+1230 
-1245 QSLKVEYEDEDAN
+1245 N

-1401 RAVGDPEAKEI
+1401 RAVGEPEAKEI

-1438 GITKTTT
+1438 GI
-1445 YDVSVKDIVTG
+1445 
-1456 IEIKTNPNKTEYKYG
+1456 
-1471 EELDLTGATISVV
+1471 
-1484 KGSGTV
+1484 
-1490 EIPVTEDMVSGYDKE
+1490 
-1505 KLGEQ
+1505 
-1510 TIKVTY
+1510 
-1516 GGEETTFKVTV
+1516 
-1527 KDYVTKIEVV
+1527 
-1537 PADVTGKYNDELS
+1537 
-1550 QIISANDIKYVV
+1550 
-1562 TYAKEGAKTP
+1562 
-1572 ETLTESMIK
+1572 
-1581 TTYNKGT
+1581 
-1588 INKQSLKV
+1588 
-1596 EYEDEDVNSATK
+1596 
-1608 GEKFEATLNVTLSDV
+1608 
-1623 VSKITITKP
+1623 
-1632 TKTNYNHGEELDLTG
+1632 
-1647 GKIEVTT
+1647 
-1654 ASGLSKEVPI
+1654 
-1664 EESMITEN
+1664 
-1672 GTTVNMSPSKDDYG
+1672 
-1686 ENTTVTKILT
+1686 
-1696 ITYEEGG
+1696 
-1703 KKETASYP
+1703 
-1711 IIIINDV
+1711 
-1718 KSVAMNKTPK
+1718 
-1728 TSYNVNDLLDVTDG
+1728 
-1742 EILITRA
+1742 
-1749 VGDPETKEITK
+1749 
-1760 DMVTGFDSTK
+1760 
-1770 ENTKLTLTVSY
+1770 
-1781 TENGVTKTT
+1781 TKTT

-2532 NKKDDNQKNNNQGNN
+2532 NKTDDNQKNNNQGNS

-2553 NVKRNTSNTIMYEP
+2553 NAKRNTSNTIMYVP
-2567 SNTEDKA
+2567 SNTEDKV

-2604 AIGITNNNQNPPT
+2604 AIGITNNNQNSPT

>member
-44 ELANGYDENDEEFE
+44 ELANGYDENDKEFE
-58 DVIKPDYEDFN
+58 DIIKPDYEDFN

-233 LNYEHGDIIDYA
+233 LNYEHGDIIDYV

-320 SYNTGDA
+320 SYNTGDT

-352 SVISDTV
+352 SVISDTG

-398 TTSFTVTVNDS
+398 TTSFTVIVNDS

-546 NKIGTQNV
+546 NTIGTQNV
-554 IVSYI
+554 IVSYT

-744 ENGITKQT
+744 ENGVTKQT

-764 IEIKTNPNKTEY
+764 IGIKTNPNKTQY

-790 VVKGSGTVEIPVTED
+790 AVKGSGTVEIPVTED

-833 TVKDYVTKIEVV
+833 
-845 PADVTGKYNDELSQI
+845 N
-860 ISANDIKYVVTYAK
+860 
-874 EGAKNP
+874 
-880 ETITESMIKT
+880 
-890 TYNKGTIN
+890 
-898 KQSLKVEYED
+898 
-908 EDANSATK
+908 
-916 GEKFEATLNV
+916 
-926 TLSDVVSKITI
+926 
-937 TKPTKTNYNHG
+937 
-948 EELDLTGG
+948 
-956 KIEVTTASGLSKEVP
+956 
-971 IEESMI
+971 
-977 TENGTTVNMSPSK
+977 
-990 DDYGENTTVTK
+990 
-1001 ILTITYEEGGKKE
+1001 
-1014 TASYPIIIINDVKSV
+1014 
-1029 AMNKTP
+1029 
-1035 KTSYNVNDLLDVTD
+1035 
-1049 GEILVTRAVGEPEAK
+1049 
-1064 EITKDMVTGFD
+1064 
-1075 NTKENTKLTLTVSY
+1075 
-1089 TENGITKTT
+1089 
-1098 TYDVSVK
+1098 
-1105 DIVTGIEIKTNPNKT
+1105 
-1120 EYKYGEELDLTGATI
+1120 
-1135 SVVKGSGTVEIP
+1135 
-1147 VTEDMVSG
+1147 
-1155 YDKEKLGEQTIKV
+1155 
-1168 TYGGEETTFKVTV
+1168 
-1181 KDYVTKIEVVPADVT
+1181 
-1196 GKYNDELSQII
+1196 
-1207 SANDIKYVVT
+1207 
-1217 YAKEGAKNPETIT
+1217 
-1230 ESMIKTTYNKGTINK
+1230 
-1245 QSLKVEYEDEDAN
+1245 
-1258 SATKGEKFE
+1258 
-1267 ATLNVTLSD
+1267 
-1276 VVSKITIT
+1276 
-1284 KPTKTNY
+1284 
-1291 NHGEELDLTGGK
+1291 
-1303 IEVTTASGLS
+1303 
-1313 KEVPI
+1313 
-1318 EGSMITENG
+1318 
-1327 TTVNMSPSK
+1327 
-1336 DDYGENTTVTKILT
+1336 
-1350 ITYEEGGKKET
+1350 
-1361 ASYPIIIVN
+1361 
-1370 DVKSITMHQTPKTSY
+1370 
-1385 NVNDLLD
+1385 
-1392 VTDGEILVT
+1392 
-1401 RAVGDPEAKEI
+1401 
-1412 TKDMVTGFDSTKEN
+1412 
-1426 TKLTLTVSYTEN
+1426 
-1438 GITKTTT
+1438 
-1445 YDVSVKDIVTG
+1445 
-1456 IEIKTNPNKTEYKYG
+1456 
-1471 EELDLTGATISVV
+1471 
-1484 KGSGTV
+1484 
-1490 EIPVTEDMVSGYDKE
+1490 
-1505 KLGEQ
+1505 
-1510 TIKVTY
+1510 
-1516 GGEETTFKVTV
+1516 V

-1664 EESMITEN
+1664 EGSMITEN

-1711 IIIINDV
+1711 IIIVNDV
-1718 KSVAMNKTPK
+1718 KSITMHQTPK
-1728 TSYNVNDLLDVTDG
+1728 TSYNVNDLLDITDG
-1742 EILITRA
+1742 EILVTRA
-1749 VGDPETKEITK
+1749 VGEPETKEITK

-1781 TENGVTKTT
+1781 TENGITKTT

-2307 RNEKITKDMITG
+2307 RNEKIAKDMITG

-2387 GKLGNKYNLTKDM
+2387 GKLGNKYNLTKDI

-2445 TYKKGES
+2445 TYKKGEG

-2532 NKKDDNQKNNNQGNN
+2532 NKTDDNQKNNNQGNN

-2553 NVKRNTSNTIMYEP
+2553 NAKRNTSNTIMYVP
-2567 SNTEDKA
+2567 SNTEDKV

-2604 AIGITNNNQNPPT
+2604 AIGITNNNQNSPT

>member
-320 SYNTGDA
+320 SYNTGDT

-546 NKIGTQNV
+546 NTIGTQNV
-554 IVSYI
+554 IVSYT

-744 ENGITKQT
+744 ENGVTKQT

-764 IEIKTNPNKTEY
+764 IGIKTNPNKTQY

-790 VVKGSGTVEIPVTED
+790 VVKGSGT
-805 MVSGYDKEKLGEQT
+805 
-819 IKVTYGG
+819 
-826 EETTFKV
+826 
-833 TVKDYVTKIEVV
+833 
-845 PADVTGKYNDELSQI
+845 
-860 ISANDIKYVVTYAK
+860 
-874 EGAKNP
+874 
-880 ETITESMIKT
+880 
-890 TYNKGTIN
+890 
-898 KQSLKVEYED
+898 
-908 EDANSATK
+908 
-916 GEKFEATLNV
+916 
-926 TLSDVVSKITI
+926 
-937 TKPTKTNYNHG
+937 
-948 EELDLTGG
+948 
-956 KIEVTTASGLSKEVP
+956 
-971 IEESMI
+971 
-977 TENGTTVNMSPSK
+977 
-990 DDYGENTTVTK
+990 
-1001 ILTITYEEGGKKE
+1001 
-1014 TASYPIIIINDVKSV
+1014 
-1029 AMNKTP
+1029 
-1035 KTSYNVNDLLDVTD
+1035 
-1049 GEILVTRAVGEPEAK
+1049 
-1064 EITKDMVTGFD
+1064 
-1075 NTKENTKLTLTVSY
+1075 
-1089 TENGITKTT
+1089 
-1098 TYDVSVK
+1098 
-1105 DIVTGIEIKTNPNKT
+1105 
-1120 EYKYGEELDLTGATI
+1120 
-1135 SVVKGSGTVEIP
+1135 
-1147 VTEDMVSG
+1147 
-1155 YDKEKLGEQTIKV
+1155 
-1168 TYGGEETTFKVTV
+1168 
-1181 KDYVTKIEVVPADVT
+1181 
-1196 GKYNDELSQII
+1196 
-1207 SANDIKYVVT
+1207 
-1217 YAKEGAKNPETIT
+1217 
-1230 ESMIKTTYNKGTINK
+1230 
-1245 QSLKVEYEDEDAN
+1245 
-1258 SATKGEKFE
+1258 
-1267 ATLNVTLSD
+1267 
-1276 VVSKITIT
+1276 
-1284 KPTKTNY
+1284 
-1291 NHGEELDLTGGK
+1291 
-1303 IEVTTASGLS
+1303 
-1313 KEVPI
+1313 
-1318 EGSMITENG
+1318 
-1327 TTVNMSPSK
+1327 
-1336 DDYGENTTVTKILT
+1336 
-1350 ITYEEGGKKET
+1350 
-1361 ASYPIIIVN
+1361 
-1370 DVKSITMHQTPKTSY
+1370 
-1385 NVNDLLD
+1385 
-1392 VTDGEILVT
+1392 
-1401 RAVGDPEAKEI
+1401 
-1412 TKDMVTGFDSTKEN
+1412 
-1426 TKLTLTVSYTEN
+1426 
-1438 GITKTTT
+1438 
-1445 YDVSVKDIVTG
+1445 
-1456 IEIKTNPNKTEYKYG
+1456 
-1471 EELDLTGATISVV
+1471 
-1484 KGSGTV
+1484 
-1490 EIPVTEDMVSGYDKE
+1490 
-1505 KLGEQ
+1505 
-1510 TIKVTY
+1510 
-1516 GGEETTFKVTV
+1516 
-1527 KDYVTKIEVV
+1527 
-1537 PADVTGKYNDELS
+1537 
-1550 QIISANDIKYVV
+1550 
-1562 TYAKEGAKTP
+1562 
-1572 ETLTESMIK
+1572 
-1581 TTYNKGT
+1581 
-1588 INKQSLKV
+1588 
-1596 EYEDEDVNSATK
+1596 
-1608 GEKFEATLNVTLSDV
+1608 
-1623 VSKITITKP
+1623 
-1632 TKTNYNHGEELDLTG
+1632 
-1647 GKIEVTT
+1647 
-1654 ASGLSKEVPI
+1654 
-1664 EESMITEN
+1664 
-1672 GTTVNMSPSKDDYG
+1672 
-1686 ENTTVTKILT
+1686 
-1696 ITYEEGG
+1696 
-1703 KKETASYP
+1703 
-1711 IIIINDV
+1711 
-1718 KSVAMNKTPK
+1718 
-1728 TSYNVNDLLDVTDG
+1728 
-1742 EILITRA
+1742 
-1749 VGDPETKEITK
+1749 
-1760 DMVTGFDSTK
+1760 
-1770 ENTKLTLTVSY
+1770 
-1781 TENGVTKTT
+1781 
-1790 TYDVSV
+1790 
-1796 KDSVESISIKANPD
+1796 
-1810 KTEYNYGEDLDLT
+1810 
-1823 GATISVVKGSGTIEI
+1823 IEI
-1838 PVTEDMV
+1838 PLTEDMV

-1887 TEYQYGESLDL
+1887 TEYQYGENLDL

-2201 PTKNEYKINESLSLA
+2201 PTKNEYKINESLSLV

-2281 KTNYKYGEDLN
+2281 KTNYKYGDDLN

-2307 RNEKITKDMITG
+2307 KNEKITKDMITG

-2532 NKKDDNQKNNNQGNN
+2532 NKTDDNQKNNNQGNN

-2553 NVKRNTSNTIMYEP
+2553 NVKRNTSNTIMYVP

-2592 QDSNQEKSKEPE
+2592 LDSNQEKSKEPE

-2642 IIVLIKRRKNVKIY
+2642 IIILIKRRKNVKIY

-2663 VLIGKEKVTKDDR
+2663 VLIGKEKVTKDNR

>member
-44 ELANGYDENDEEFE
+44 ELANGYDENDKEFE

-233 LNYEHGDIIDYA
+233 LNYEHGDIIDYV

-320 SYNTGDA
+320 SYNTGDT

-352 SVISDTV
+352 SVISDTG

-398 TTSFTVTVNDS
+398 TTSFTVIVNDS

-546 NKIGTQNV
+546 NTIGTQNV
-554 IVSYI
+554 IVSYT

-744 ENGITKQT
+744 ENGVTKQT

-764 IEIKTNPNKTEY
+764 IGIKTNPNKTQYKYGEELDLTGATISVVKGSGTVEIPVTEDMVSGYDKEKLGEQTIKVTYGGEETTFKVTVKDYVTKIEVVPADVTGKYNDELSQIILSNDIKYVVTYAKEGAKTPEALTESMIKTTYNKETINKQSLKVEYEDEDVNSATKGEKFEATLNVTLSDVVSKITITKPTKTNYNHGEELDLTGGKIEVTTASGLSKEVPIEESMITENCTTVNMSPSKDDYGENTTVTKILTITYEEGGKKETASYPIIIVNDVKSITMHQTPKTSYNVNDLLDVTDGEILVTRAVGEPEAKEITKDMVTGFDNTKENTKLTLTVSYTENGVTKTTTYDVSVKDIVTGIEIKTDPNKTEY

-860 ISANDIKYVVTYAK
+860 I
-874 EGAKNP
+874 
-880 ETITESMIKT
+880 
-890 TYNKGTIN
+890 
-898 KQSLKVEYED
+898 
-908 EDANSATK
+908 
-916 GEKFEATLNV
+916 
-926 TLSDVVSKITI
+926 LS
-937 TKPTKTNYNHG
+937 
-948 EELDLTGG
+948 
-956 KIEVTTASGLSKEVP
+956 
-971 IEESMI
+971 
-977 TENGTTVNMSPSK
+977 
-990 DDYGENTTVTK
+990 
-1001 ILTITYEEGGKKE
+1001 
-1014 TASYPIIIINDVKSV
+1014 
-1029 AMNKTP
+1029 
-1035 KTSYNVNDLLDVTD
+1035 
-1049 GEILVTRAVGEPEAK
+1049 
-1064 EITKDMVTGFD
+1064 
-1075 NTKENTKLTLTVSY
+1075 
-1089 TENGITKTT
+1089 
-1098 TYDVSVK
+1098 
-1105 DIVTGIEIKTNPNKT
+1105 
-1120 EYKYGEELDLTGATI
+1120 
-1135 SVVKGSGTVEIP
+1135 
-1147 VTEDMVSG
+1147 
-1155 YDKEKLGEQTIKV
+1155 
-1168 TYGGEETTFKVTV
+1168 
-1181 KDYVTKIEVVPADVT
+1181 
-1196 GKYNDELSQII
+1196 
-1207 SANDIKYVVT
+1207 
-1217 YAKEGAKNPETIT
+1217 
-1230 ESMIKTTYNKGTINK
+1230 
-1245 QSLKVEYEDEDAN
+1245 
-1258 SATKGEKFE
+1258 
-1267 ATLNVTLSD
+1267 
-1276 VVSKITIT
+1276 
-1284 KPTKTNY
+1284 
-1291 NHGEELDLTGGK
+1291 
-1303 IEVTTASGLS
+1303 
-1313 KEVPI
+1313 
-1318 EGSMITENG
+1318 
-1327 TTVNMSPSK
+1327 
-1336 DDYGENTTVTKILT
+1336 
-1350 ITYEEGGKKET
+1350 
-1361 ASYPIIIVN
+1361 
-1370 DVKSITMHQTPKTSY
+1370 
-1385 NVNDLLD
+1385 
-1392 VTDGEILVT
+1392 
-1401 RAVGDPEAKEI
+1401 
-1412 TKDMVTGFDSTKEN
+1412 
-1426 TKLTLTVSYTEN
+1426 
-1438 GITKTTT
+1438 
-1445 YDVSVKDIVTG
+1445 
-1456 IEIKTNPNKTEYKYG
+1456 
-1471 EELDLTGATISVV
+1471 
-1484 KGSGTV
+1484 
-1490 EIPVTEDMVSGYDKE
+1490 
-1505 KLGEQ
+1505 
-1510 TIKVTY
+1510 
-1516 GGEETTFKVTV
+1516 
-1527 KDYVTKIEVV
+1527 
-1537 PADVTGKYNDELS
+1537 
-1550 QIISANDIKYVV
+1550 NDIKYVV

-1572 ETLTESMIK
+1572 EALTESMIK
-1581 TTYNKGT
+1581 TTYNKET

-1672 GTTVNMSPSKDDYG
+1672 CTTVNMSPSKDDYG

-1711 IIIINDV
+1711 IIIVNDV
-1718 KSVAMNKTPK
+1718 KSITMHQTPK

-1742 EILITRA
+1742 KILVTRA
-1749 VGDPETKEITK
+1749 VGEPETKEITK

-1781 TENGVTKTT
+1781 TENGITKTT

-1823 GATISVVKGSGTIEI
+1823 GATISVVKGSGTVEI
-1838 PVTEDMV
+1838 PVTKDMV

-2387 GKLGNKYNLTKDM
+2387 GKLGNKYNLTKDI

-2445 TYKKGES
+2445 TYKKGEI

-2532 NKKDDNQKNNNQGNN
+2532 NKTDDNQKNNNQGNN

-2553 NVKRNTSNTIMYEP
+2553 NAKRNTSNTIMYVP
-2567 SNTEDKA
+2567 SNTEDKV

-2604 AIGITNNNQNPPT
+2604 AIGITNNNQNSPT

>member
-44 ELANGYDENDEEFE
+44 ELANGYDENDKEFE
-58 DVIKPDYEDFN
+58 DIIKPDYEDFN

-233 LNYEHGDIIDYA
+233 LNYEHGDIIDYV

-320 SYNTGDA
+320 SYNTGDT

-352 SVISDTV
+352 SVISDTG

-398 TTSFTVTVNDS
+398 TTSFTVIVNDS

-546 NKIGTQNV
+546 NTIGTQNV
-554 IVSYI
+554 IVSYT

-744 ENGITKQT
+744 ENGVTKQT

-764 IEIKTNPNKTEY
+764 IGIKTNPNKTQY

-833 TVKDYVTKIEVV
+833 NVKDYVTKIEVV

-874 EGAKNP
+874 EGAKTP
-880 ETITESMIKT
+880 ETLTESMIKT

-908 EDANSATK
+908 ED
-916 GEKFEATLNV
+916 V
-926 TLSDVVSKITI
+926 
-937 TKPTKTNYNHG
+937 
-948 EELDLTGG
+948 
-956 KIEVTTASGLSKEVP
+956 
-971 IEESMI
+971 
-977 TENGTTVNMSPSK
+977 
-990 DDYGENTTVTK
+990 
-1001 ILTITYEEGGKKE
+1001 
-1014 TASYPIIIINDVKSV
+1014 
-1029 AMNKTP
+1029 
-1035 KTSYNVNDLLDVTD
+1035 
-1049 GEILVTRAVGEPEAK
+1049 
-1064 EITKDMVTGFD
+1064 
-1075 NTKENTKLTLTVSY
+1075 
-1089 TENGITKTT
+1089 
-1098 TYDVSVK
+1098 
-1105 DIVTGIEIKTNPNKT
+1105 
-1120 EYKYGEELDLTGATI
+1120 
-1135 SVVKGSGTVEIP
+1135 
-1147 VTEDMVSG
+1147 
-1155 YDKEKLGEQTIKV
+1155 
-1168 TYGGEETTFKVTV
+1168 
-1181 KDYVTKIEVVPADVT
+1181 
-1196 GKYNDELSQII
+1196 
-1207 SANDIKYVVT
+1207 
-1217 YAKEGAKNPETIT
+1217 
-1230 ESMIKTTYNKGTINK
+1230 
-1245 QSLKVEYEDEDAN
+1245 N

-1401 RAVGDPEAKEI
+1401 RAVGEPEAKEI

-1426 TKLTLTVSYTEN
+1426 TKLTLTVSYIEN

-1456 IEIKTNPNKTEYKYG
+1456 IGIKTNPNKTQYKYG

-1516 GGEETTFKVTV
+1516 GGEETTFKVNV

-1664 EESMITEN
+1664 EGSMITEN

-1711 IIIINDV
+1711 IIIVNDV
-1718 KSVAMNKTPK
+1718 KSITMHQTPK

-1742 EILITRA
+1742 EILVTRA
-1749 VGDPETKEITK
+1749 VGEPEAKEITK

-1781 TENGVTKTT
+1781 TENGITKTT

-2173 ELTITYNE
+2173 ELTIIYNE

-2227 VNGNTISLTKNMVSG
+2227 VNENTISLTKNMVSG

-2387 GKLGNKYNLTKDM
+2387 GKLGNKYNLTKDI

-2511 PSTPDSDNNQTDNKP
+2511 SSTPDSDNNQTDNKP

-2532 NKKDDNQKNNNQGNN
+2532 NKTDDNQKNNNQGNN

-2553 NVKRNTSNTIMYEP
+2553 NAKRNTSNTIMYVP
-2567 SNTEDKA
+2567 SNTEDKV

-2604 AIGITNNNQNPPT
+2604 AIGITNNNQNSPT

>member
-44 ELANGYDENDEEFE
+44 ELANGYDENDKEFE
-58 DVIKPDYEDFN
+58 DIIKPDYEDFN

-233 LNYEHGDIIDYA
+233 LNYEHGDIIDYV

-320 SYNTGDA
+320 SYNTGDT

-352 SVISDTV
+352 SVISDTG

-398 TTSFTVTVNDS
+398 TTSFTVIVNDS

-546 NKIGTQNV
+546 NTIGTQNV
-554 IVSYI
+554 IVSYT

-744 ENGITKQT
+744 ENGVTKQT

-764 IEIKTNPNKTEY
+764 IGIKTNPNKTQY

-833 TVKDYVTKIEVV
+833 NVKDYVTKIEVV

-874 EGAKNP
+874 EGAKTP
-880 ETITESMIKT
+880 ETLTESMIKT

-908 EDANSATK
+908 ED
-916 GEKFEATLNV
+916 V
-926 TLSDVVSKITI
+926 
-937 TKPTKTNYNHG
+937 
-948 EELDLTGG
+948 
-956 KIEVTTASGLSKEVP
+956 
-971 IEESMI
+971 
-977 TENGTTVNMSPSK
+977 
-990 DDYGENTTVTK
+990 
-1001 ILTITYEEGGKKE
+1001 
-1014 TASYPIIIINDVKSV
+1014 
-1029 AMNKTP
+1029 
-1035 KTSYNVNDLLDVTD
+1035 
-1049 GEILVTRAVGEPEAK
+1049 
-1064 EITKDMVTGFD
+1064 
-1075 NTKENTKLTLTVSY
+1075 
-1089 TENGITKTT
+1089 
-1098 TYDVSVK
+1098 
-1105 DIVTGIEIKTNPNKT
+1105 
-1120 EYKYGEELDLTGATI
+1120 
-1135 SVVKGSGTVEIP
+1135 
-1147 VTEDMVSG
+1147 
-1155 YDKEKLGEQTIKV
+1155 
-1168 TYGGEETTFKVTV
+1168 
-1181 KDYVTKIEVVPADVT
+1181 
-1196 GKYNDELSQII
+1196 
-1207 SANDIKYVVT
+1207 
-1217 YAKEGAKNPETIT
+1217 
-1230 ESMIKTTYNKGTINK
+1230 
-1245 QSLKVEYEDEDAN
+1245 N

-1401 RAVGDPEAKEI
+1401 RAVGEPEAKEI

-1426 TKLTLTVSYTEN
+1426 TKLTLTVSYIEN
-1438 GITKTTT
+1438 GI
-1445 YDVSVKDIVTG
+1445 
-1456 IEIKTNPNKTEYKYG
+1456 
-1471 EELDLTGATISVV
+1471 
-1484 KGSGTV
+1484 
-1490 EIPVTEDMVSGYDKE
+1490 
-1505 KLGEQ
+1505 
-1510 TIKVTY
+1510 
-1516 GGEETTFKVTV
+1516 
-1527 KDYVTKIEVV
+1527 
-1537 PADVTGKYNDELS
+1537 
-1550 QIISANDIKYVV
+1550 
-1562 TYAKEGAKTP
+1562 
-1572 ETLTESMIK
+1572 
-1581 TTYNKGT
+1581 
-1588 INKQSLKV
+1588 
-1596 EYEDEDVNSATK
+1596 
-1608 GEKFEATLNVTLSDV
+1608 
-1623 VSKITITKP
+1623 
-1632 TKTNYNHGEELDLTG
+1632 
-1647 GKIEVTT
+1647 
-1654 ASGLSKEVPI
+1654 
-1664 EESMITEN
+1664 
-1672 GTTVNMSPSKDDYG
+1672 
-1686 ENTTVTKILT
+1686 
-1696 ITYEEGG
+1696 
-1703 KKETASYP
+1703 
-1711 IIIINDV
+1711 
-1718 KSVAMNKTPK
+1718 
-1728 TSYNVNDLLDVTDG
+1728 
-1742 EILITRA
+1742 
-1749 VGDPETKEITK
+1749 
-1760 DMVTGFDSTK
+1760 
-1770 ENTKLTLTVSY
+1770 
-1781 TENGVTKTT
+1781 TKTT

-1823 GATISVVKGSGTIEI
+1823 GATISDVKGSGTIEI

-1845 SGYDKEKLGEQT
+1845 IGYDKEKLGEQT

-2173 ELTITYNE
+2173 ELTIIYNE

-2387 GKLGNKYNLTKDM
+2387 GKLGNKYNLTKDI

-2532 NKKDDNQKNNNQGNN
+2532 NKTDDNQKNNNQGNN

-2553 NVKRNTSNTIMYEP
+2553 NAKRNTSNTIMYVP
-2567 SNTEDKA
+2567 SNTEDKV

-2604 AIGITNNNQNPPT
+2604 AIGITNNNQNSPT

>member
-44 ELANGYDENDEEFE
+44 ELANGYDENDKEFE
-58 DVIKPDYEDFN
+58 DIIKPDYEDFN

-233 LNYEHGDIIDYA
+233 LNYEHGDIIDYV

-320 SYNTGDA
+320 SYNTGDT

-352 SVISDTV
+352 SVISDTG

-398 TTSFTVTVNDS
+398 TTSFTVIVNDS

-546 NKIGTQNV
+546 NTIGTQNV
-554 IVSYI
+554 IVSYT

-744 ENGITKQT
+744 ENGVTKQT

-764 IEIKTNPNKTEY
+764 IGIKTNPNKTQY

-833 TVKDYVTKIEVV
+833 NVKDYVTKIEVV

-874 EGAKNP
+874 EGAKTP
-880 ETITESMIKT
+880 ETLTESMIKT
-890 TYNKGTIN
+890 TYNKEAIN

-908 EDANSATK
+908 ED
-916 GEKFEATLNV
+916 V
-926 TLSDVVSKITI
+926 
-937 TKPTKTNYNHG
+937 
-948 EELDLTGG
+948 
-956 KIEVTTASGLSKEVP
+956 
-971 IEESMI
+971 
-977 TENGTTVNMSPSK
+977 
-990 DDYGENTTVTK
+990 
-1001 ILTITYEEGGKKE
+1001 
-1014 TASYPIIIINDVKSV
+1014 
-1029 AMNKTP
+1029 
-1035 KTSYNVNDLLDVTD
+1035 
-1049 GEILVTRAVGEPEAK
+1049 
-1064 EITKDMVTGFD
+1064 
-1075 NTKENTKLTLTVSY
+1075 
-1089 TENGITKTT
+1089 
-1098 TYDVSVK
+1098 
-1105 DIVTGIEIKTNPNKT
+1105 
-1120 EYKYGEELDLTGATI
+1120 
-1135 SVVKGSGTVEIP
+1135 
-1147 VTEDMVSG
+1147 
-1155 YDKEKLGEQTIKV
+1155 
-1168 TYGGEETTFKVTV
+1168 
-1181 KDYVTKIEVVPADVT
+1181 
-1196 GKYNDELSQII
+1196 
-1207 SANDIKYVVT
+1207 
-1217 YAKEGAKNPETIT
+1217 
-1230 ESMIKTTYNKGTINK
+1230 
-1245 QSLKVEYEDEDAN
+1245 N

-1392 VTDGEILVT
+1392 ITDGEILVT
-1401 RAVGDPEAKEI
+1401 RAVGE
-1412 TKDMVTGFDSTKEN
+1412 
-1426 TKLTLTVSYTEN
+1426 
-1438 GITKTTT
+1438 
-1445 YDVSVKDIVTG
+1445 
-1456 IEIKTNPNKTEYKYG
+1456 
-1471 EELDLTGATISVV
+1471 
-1484 KGSGTV
+1484 
-1490 EIPVTEDMVSGYDKE
+1490 
-1505 KLGEQ
+1505 
-1510 TIKVTY
+1510 
-1516 GGEETTFKVTV
+1516 
-1527 KDYVTKIEVV
+1527 
-1537 PADVTGKYNDELS
+1537 
-1550 QIISANDIKYVV
+1550 
-1562 TYAKEGAKTP
+1562 
-1572 ETLTESMIK
+1572 
-1581 TTYNKGT
+1581 
-1588 INKQSLKV
+1588 
-1596 EYEDEDVNSATK
+1596 
-1608 GEKFEATLNVTLSDV
+1608 
-1623 VSKITITKP
+1623 
-1632 TKTNYNHGEELDLTG
+1632 
-1647 GKIEVTT
+1647 
-1654 ASGLSKEVPI
+1654 
-1664 EESMITEN
+1664 
-1672 GTTVNMSPSKDDYG
+1672 
-1686 ENTTVTKILT
+1686 
-1696 ITYEEGG
+1696 
-1703 KKETASYP
+1703 
-1711 IIIINDV
+1711 
-1718 KSVAMNKTPK
+1718 
-1728 TSYNVNDLLDVTDG
+1728 
-1742 EILITRA
+1742 
-1749 VGDPETKEITK
+1749 PETKEITK

-1781 TENGVTKTT
+1781 TENGITKTT

-2307 RNEKITKDMITG
+2307 RNEKIAKDMITG

-2387 GKLGNKYNLTKDM
+2387 GKLGNKYNLTKDI

-2445 TYKKGES
+2445 TYKKGEG

-2532 NKKDDNQKNNNQGNN
+2532 NKTDDNQKNNNQGNN

-2553 NVKRNTSNTIMYEP
+2553 NAKRNTSNTIMYVP
-2567 SNTEDKA
+2567 SNTEDKV

-2604 AIGITNNNQNPPT
+2604 AIGITNNNQNSPT

>member
-44 ELANGYDENDEEFE
+44 ELANGYDENDKEFE
-58 DVIKPDYEDFN
+58 DIIKPDYEDFN

-233 LNYEHGDIIDYA
+233 LNYEHGDIIDYV

-320 SYNTGDA
+320 SYNTGDT

-352 SVISDTV
+352 SVISDTG

-398 TTSFTVTVNDS
+398 TTSFTVIVNDS

-546 NKIGTQNV
+546 NTIGTQNV
-554 IVSYI
+554 IVSYT

-744 ENGITKQT
+744 ENGVTKQT

-764 IEIKTNPNKTEY
+764 IGIKTNPNKTQY

-833 TVKDYVTKIEVV
+833 
-845 PADVTGKYNDELSQI
+845 N
-860 ISANDIKYVVTYAK
+860 
-874 EGAKNP
+874 
-880 ETITESMIKT
+880 
-890 TYNKGTIN
+890 
-898 KQSLKVEYED
+898 
-908 EDANSATK
+908 
-916 GEKFEATLNV
+916 
-926 TLSDVVSKITI
+926 
-937 TKPTKTNYNHG
+937 
-948 EELDLTGG
+948 
-956 KIEVTTASGLSKEVP
+956 
-971 IEESMI
+971 
-977 TENGTTVNMSPSK
+977 
-990 DDYGENTTVTK
+990 
-1001 ILTITYEEGGKKE
+1001 
-1014 TASYPIIIINDVKSV
+1014 
-1029 AMNKTP
+1029 
-1035 KTSYNVNDLLDVTD
+1035 
-1049 GEILVTRAVGEPEAK
+1049 
-1064 EITKDMVTGFD
+1064 
-1075 NTKENTKLTLTVSY
+1075 
-1089 TENGITKTT
+1089 
-1098 TYDVSVK
+1098 
-1105 DIVTGIEIKTNPNKT
+1105 
-1120 EYKYGEELDLTGATI
+1120 
-1135 SVVKGSGTVEIP
+1135 
-1147 VTEDMVSG
+1147 
-1155 YDKEKLGEQTIKV
+1155 
-1168 TYGGEETTFKVTV
+1168 
-1181 KDYVTKIEVVPADVT
+1181 
-1196 GKYNDELSQII
+1196 
-1207 SANDIKYVVT
+1207 
-1217 YAKEGAKNPETIT
+1217 
-1230 ESMIKTTYNKGTINK
+1230 
-1245 QSLKVEYEDEDAN
+1245 
-1258 SATKGEKFE
+1258 
-1267 ATLNVTLSD
+1267 
-1276 VVSKITIT
+1276 
-1284 KPTKTNY
+1284 
-1291 NHGEELDLTGGK
+1291 
-1303 IEVTTASGLS
+1303 
-1313 KEVPI
+1313 
-1318 EGSMITENG
+1318 
-1327 TTVNMSPSK
+1327 
-1336 DDYGENTTVTKILT
+1336 
-1350 ITYEEGGKKET
+1350 
-1361 ASYPIIIVN
+1361 
-1370 DVKSITMHQTPKTSY
+1370 
-1385 NVNDLLD
+1385 
-1392 VTDGEILVT
+1392 
-1401 RAVGDPEAKEI
+1401 
-1412 TKDMVTGFDSTKEN
+1412 
-1426 TKLTLTVSYTEN
+1426 
-1438 GITKTTT
+1438 
-1445 YDVSVKDIVTG
+1445 
-1456 IEIKTNPNKTEYKYG
+1456 
-1471 EELDLTGATISVV
+1471 
-1484 KGSGTV
+1484 
-1490 EIPVTEDMVSGYDKE
+1490 
-1505 KLGEQ
+1505 
-1510 TIKVTY
+1510 
-1516 GGEETTFKVTV
+1516 V

-1664 EESMITEN
+1664 EGSMITEN

-1703 KKETASYP
+1703 KKETASYS
-1711 IIIINDV
+1711 IIIVNDV
-1718 KSVAMNKTPK
+1718 KSITMHQTPK
-1728 TSYNVNDLLDVTDG
+1728 TSYNVNDLLDITDG
-1742 EILITRA
+1742 EILVTRA
-1749 VGDPETKEITK
+1749 VGEPEAKEITK

-1781 TENGVTKTT
+1781 IENGITKTT

-2111 VKDTISEISLNDKD
+2111 VKDTISKISLNDKD

-2173 ELTITYNE
+2173 ELTIIYNE

-2227 VNGNTISLTKNMVSG
+2227 VNENTISLTKNMVSG

-2387 GKLGNKYNLTKDM
+2387 GKLGNKYNLTKDI

-2532 NKKDDNQKNNNQGNN
+2532 NKTDDNQKNNNQGNN

-2553 NVKRNTSNTIMYEP
+2553 NAKRNTSNTIMYVP
-2567 SNTEDKA
+2567 SNTEDKV

-2604 AIGITNNNQNPPT
+2604 AIGITNNNQNSPT

>member
-44 ELANGYDENDEEFE
+44 ELANGYDENDKEFE

-233 LNYEHGDIIDYA
+233 LNYEHGDIIDYV

-320 SYNTGDA
+320 SYNTGDT

-352 SVISDTV
+352 SVISDTG

-398 TTSFTVTVNDS
+398 TTSFTVIVNDS

-546 NKIGTQNV
+546 NTIGTQNV
-554 IVSYI
+554 IVSYT

-744 ENGITKQT
+744 ENGVTKQT

-764 IEIKTNPNKTEY
+764 IGIKTNPNKTQY

-790 VVKGSGTVEIPVTED
+790 AVKGSGTVEIPVTED

-833 TVKDYVTKIEVV
+833 NVKDYVTKIEVV

-874 EGAKNP
+874 EGAKTP
-880 ETITESMIKT
+880 ETLTESMIKT

-908 EDANSATK
+908 EDVNSATK

-937 TKPTKTNYNHG
+937 
-948 EELDLTGG
+948 
-956 KIEVTTASGLSKEVP
+956 I
-971 IEESMI
+971 
-977 TENGTTVNMSPSK
+977 
-990 DDYGENTTVTK
+990 
-1001 ILTITYEEGGKKE
+1001 
-1014 TASYPIIIINDVKSV
+1014 
-1029 AMNKTP
+1029 
-1035 KTSYNVNDLLDVTD
+1035 
-1049 GEILVTRAVGEPEAK
+1049 
-1064 EITKDMVTGFD
+1064 
-1075 NTKENTKLTLTVSY
+1075 
-1089 TENGITKTT
+1089 
-1098 TYDVSVK
+1098 
-1105 DIVTGIEIKTNPNKT
+1105 
-1120 EYKYGEELDLTGATI
+1120 
-1135 SVVKGSGTVEIP
+1135 
-1147 VTEDMVSG
+1147 
-1155 YDKEKLGEQTIKV
+1155 
-1168 TYGGEETTFKVTV
+1168 
-1181 KDYVTKIEVVPADVT
+1181 
-1196 GKYNDELSQII
+1196 
-1207 SANDIKYVVT
+1207 
-1217 YAKEGAKNPETIT
+1217 
-1230 ESMIKTTYNKGTINK
+1230 
-1245 QSLKVEYEDEDAN
+1245 
-1258 SATKGEKFE
+1258 
-1267 ATLNVTLSD
+1267 
-1276 VVSKITIT
+1276 

-1401 RAVGDPEAKEI
+1401 RAVGEPEAKEI

-1438 GITKTTT
+1438 GI
-1445 YDVSVKDIVTG
+1445 
-1456 IEIKTNPNKTEYKYG
+1456 
-1471 EELDLTGATISVV
+1471 
-1484 KGSGTV
+1484 
-1490 EIPVTEDMVSGYDKE
+1490 
-1505 KLGEQ
+1505 
-1510 TIKVTY
+1510 
-1516 GGEETTFKVTV
+1516 
-1527 KDYVTKIEVV
+1527 
-1537 PADVTGKYNDELS
+1537 
-1550 QIISANDIKYVV
+1550 
-1562 TYAKEGAKTP
+1562 
-1572 ETLTESMIK
+1572 
-1581 TTYNKGT
+1581 
-1588 INKQSLKV
+1588 
-1596 EYEDEDVNSATK
+1596 
-1608 GEKFEATLNVTLSDV
+1608 
-1623 VSKITITKP
+1623 
-1632 TKTNYNHGEELDLTG
+1632 
-1647 GKIEVTT
+1647 
-1654 ASGLSKEVPI
+1654 
-1664 EESMITEN
+1664 
-1672 GTTVNMSPSKDDYG
+1672 
-1686 ENTTVTKILT
+1686 
-1696 ITYEEGG
+1696 
-1703 KKETASYP
+1703 
-1711 IIIINDV
+1711 
-1718 KSVAMNKTPK
+1718 
-1728 TSYNVNDLLDVTDG
+1728 
-1742 EILITRA
+1742 
-1749 VGDPETKEITK
+1749 
-1760 DMVTGFDSTK
+1760 
-1770 ENTKLTLTVSY
+1770 
-1781 TENGVTKTT
+1781 TKTT

-2387 GKLGNKYNLTKDM
+2387 GKLGNKYNLTKDI

-2532 NKKDDNQKNNNQGNN
+2532 NKTDDNQKNNNQGNN

-2553 NVKRNTSNTIMYEP
+2553 NAKRNTSNTIMYVP
-2567 SNTEDKA
+2567 SNTEDKV

-2604 AIGITNNNQNPPT
+2604 AIGITNNNQNSPT

>member
-44 ELANGYDENDEEFE
+44 ELANGYDENDKEFE
-58 DVIKPDYEDFN
+58 DIIKPDYEDFN

-233 LNYEHGDIIDYA
+233 LNYEHGDIIDYV

-320 SYNTGDA
+320 SYNTGDT

-352 SVISDTV
+352 SVISDTG

-398 TTSFTVTVNDS
+398 TTSFTVIVNDS

-546 NKIGTQNV
+546 NTIGTQNV
-554 IVSYI
+554 IVSYT

-744 ENGITKQT
+744 ENGVTKQT

-764 IEIKTNPNKTEY
+764 IGIKTNPNKTQY

-833 TVKDYVTKIEVV
+833 NVKDYVTKIEVV

-874 EGAKNP
+874 EGAKTP
-880 ETITESMIKT
+880 ETLTESMIKT

-908 EDANSATK
+908 ED
-916 GEKFEATLNV
+916 V
-926 TLSDVVSKITI
+926 
-937 TKPTKTNYNHG
+937 
-948 EELDLTGG
+948 
-956 KIEVTTASGLSKEVP
+956 
-971 IEESMI
+971 
-977 TENGTTVNMSPSK
+977 
-990 DDYGENTTVTK
+990 
-1001 ILTITYEEGGKKE
+1001 
-1014 TASYPIIIINDVKSV
+1014 
-1029 AMNKTP
+1029 
-1035 KTSYNVNDLLDVTD
+1035 
-1049 GEILVTRAVGEPEAK
+1049 
-1064 EITKDMVTGFD
+1064 
-1075 NTKENTKLTLTVSY
+1075 
-1089 TENGITKTT
+1089 
-1098 TYDVSVK
+1098 
-1105 DIVTGIEIKTNPNKT
+1105 
-1120 EYKYGEELDLTGATI
+1120 
-1135 SVVKGSGTVEIP
+1135 
-1147 VTEDMVSG
+1147 
-1155 YDKEKLGEQTIKV
+1155 
-1168 TYGGEETTFKVTV
+1168 
-1181 KDYVTKIEVVPADVT
+1181 
-1196 GKYNDELSQII
+1196 
-1207 SANDIKYVVT
+1207 
-1217 YAKEGAKNPETIT
+1217 
-1230 ESMIKTTYNKGTINK
+1230 
-1245 QSLKVEYEDEDAN
+1245 N

-1401 RAVGDPEAKEI
+1401 RAVGEPEAKEI

-1438 GITKTTT
+1438 GI
-1445 YDVSVKDIVTG
+1445 
-1456 IEIKTNPNKTEYKYG
+1456 
-1471 EELDLTGATISVV
+1471 
-1484 KGSGTV
+1484 
-1490 EIPVTEDMVSGYDKE
+1490 
-1505 KLGEQ
+1505 
-1510 TIKVTY
+1510 
-1516 GGEETTFKVTV
+1516 
-1527 KDYVTKIEVV
+1527 
-1537 PADVTGKYNDELS
+1537 
-1550 QIISANDIKYVV
+1550 
-1562 TYAKEGAKTP
+1562 
-1572 ETLTESMIK
+1572 
-1581 TTYNKGT
+1581 
-1588 INKQSLKV
+1588 
-1596 EYEDEDVNSATK
+1596 
-1608 GEKFEATLNVTLSDV
+1608 
-1623 VSKITITKP
+1623 
-1632 TKTNYNHGEELDLTG
+1632 
-1647 GKIEVTT
+1647 
-1654 ASGLSKEVPI
+1654 
-1664 EESMITEN
+1664 
-1672 GTTVNMSPSKDDYG
+1672 
-1686 ENTTVTKILT
+1686 
-1696 ITYEEGG
+1696 
-1703 KKETASYP
+1703 
-1711 IIIINDV
+1711 
-1718 KSVAMNKTPK
+1718 
-1728 TSYNVNDLLDVTDG
+1728 
-1742 EILITRA
+1742 
-1749 VGDPETKEITK
+1749 
-1760 DMVTGFDSTK
+1760 
-1770 ENTKLTLTVSY
+1770 
-1781 TENGVTKTT
+1781 TKTT

-2173 ELTITYNE
+2173 ELTIIYNE

-2227 VNGNTISLTKNMVSG
+2227 VNENTISLTKNMVSG

-2387 GKLGNKYNLTKDM
+2387 GKLGNKYNLTKDI

-2511 PSTPDSDNNQTDNKP
+2511 SSTPDSDNNQTDNKP

-2532 NKKDDNQKNNNQGNN
+2532 NKTDDNQKNNNQGNN

-2553 NVKRNTSNTIMYEP
+2553 NAKRNTSNTIMYVP
-2567 SNTEDKA
+2567 SNTEDKV

-2604 AIGITNNNQNPPT
+2604 AIGITNNNQNSPT

>member
-44 ELANGYDENDEEFE
+44 ELANGYDENDKEFE

-233 LNYEHGDIIDYA
+233 LNYEHGDIIDYV

-320 SYNTGDA
+320 SYNTGDT

-352 SVISDTV
+352 SVISDTG

-398 TTSFTVTVNDS
+398 TTSFTVIVNDS

-443 GASFDLSMEDG
+443 GASFDLSIEDG

-546 NKIGTQNV
+546 NTIGTQNV
-554 IVSYI
+554 IVSYT

-744 ENGITKQT
+744 ENGVTKQT

-764 IEIKTNPNKTEY
+764 IGIKTNPNKTQY

-790 VVKGSGTVEIPVTED
+790 AVKGSGTVEIPVTED

-833 TVKDYVTKIEVV
+833 
-845 PADVTGKYNDELSQI
+845 N
-860 ISANDIKYVVTYAK
+860 
-874 EGAKNP
+874 
-880 ETITESMIKT
+880 
-890 TYNKGTIN
+890 
-898 KQSLKVEYED
+898 
-908 EDANSATK
+908 
-916 GEKFEATLNV
+916 
-926 TLSDVVSKITI
+926 
-937 TKPTKTNYNHG
+937 
-948 EELDLTGG
+948 
-956 KIEVTTASGLSKEVP
+956 
-971 IEESMI
+971 
-977 TENGTTVNMSPSK
+977 
-990 DDYGENTTVTK
+990 
-1001 ILTITYEEGGKKE
+1001 
-1014 TASYPIIIINDVKSV
+1014 
-1029 AMNKTP
+1029 
-1035 KTSYNVNDLLDVTD
+1035 
-1049 GEILVTRAVGEPEAK
+1049 
-1064 EITKDMVTGFD
+1064 
-1075 NTKENTKLTLTVSY
+1075 
-1089 TENGITKTT
+1089 
-1098 TYDVSVK
+1098 
-1105 DIVTGIEIKTNPNKT
+1105 
-1120 EYKYGEELDLTGATI
+1120 
-1135 SVVKGSGTVEIP
+1135 
-1147 VTEDMVSG
+1147 
-1155 YDKEKLGEQTIKV
+1155 
-1168 TYGGEETTFKVTV
+1168 
-1181 KDYVTKIEVVPADVT
+1181 
-1196 GKYNDELSQII
+1196 
-1207 SANDIKYVVT
+1207 
-1217 YAKEGAKNPETIT
+1217 
-1230 ESMIKTTYNKGTINK
+1230 
-1245 QSLKVEYEDEDAN
+1245 
-1258 SATKGEKFE
+1258 
-1267 ATLNVTLSD
+1267 
-1276 VVSKITIT
+1276 
-1284 KPTKTNY
+1284 
-1291 NHGEELDLTGGK
+1291 
-1303 IEVTTASGLS
+1303 
-1313 KEVPI
+1313 
-1318 EGSMITENG
+1318 
-1327 TTVNMSPSK
+1327 
-1336 DDYGENTTVTKILT
+1336 
-1350 ITYEEGGKKET
+1350 
-1361 ASYPIIIVN
+1361 
-1370 DVKSITMHQTPKTSY
+1370 
-1385 NVNDLLD
+1385 
-1392 VTDGEILVT
+1392 
-1401 RAVGDPEAKEI
+1401 
-1412 TKDMVTGFDSTKEN
+1412 
-1426 TKLTLTVSYTEN
+1426 
-1438 GITKTTT
+1438 
-1445 YDVSVKDIVTG
+1445 
-1456 IEIKTNPNKTEYKYG
+1456 
-1471 EELDLTGATISVV
+1471 
-1484 KGSGTV
+1484 
-1490 EIPVTEDMVSGYDKE
+1490 
-1505 KLGEQ
+1505 
-1510 TIKVTY
+1510 
-1516 GGEETTFKVTV
+1516 V

-1664 EESMITEN
+1664 EGSMITEN

-1703 KKETASYP
+1703 KKETASYS
-1711 IIIINDV
+1711 IIIVNDV
-1718 KSVAMNKTPK
+1718 KSITMHQTPK
-1728 TSYNVNDLLDVTDG
+1728 TSYNVNDLLDITDG
-1742 EILITRA
+1742 EILVTRA
-1749 VGDPETKEITK
+1749 VGEPEAKEITK

-1781 TENGVTKTT
+1781 IENGITKTT

-2173 ELTITYNE
+2173 ELTIIYNE

-2227 VNGNTISLTKNMVSG
+2227 VNENTISLTKNMVSG

-2387 GKLGNKYNLTKDM
+2387 GKLGNKYNLTKDI

-2532 NKKDDNQKNNNQGNN
+2532 NKTDDNQKNNNQGNN

-2553 NVKRNTSNTIMYEP
+2553 NAKRNTSNTIMYVP
-2567 SNTEDKA
+2567 SNTEDKV

-2604 AIGITNNNQNPPT
+2604 AIGITNNNQNSPT

>member
-44 ELANGYDENDEEFE
+44 ELANGYDENDKEFE

-233 LNYEHGDIIDYA
+233 LNYEHGDIIDYV

-320 SYNTGDA
+320 SYNTGDT

-352 SVISDTV
+352 SVISDTG

-398 TTSFTVTVNDS
+398 TTSFTVIVNDS

-546 NKIGTQNV
+546 NTIGTQNV
-554 IVSYI
+554 IVSYT

-744 ENGITKQT
+744 ENGVTKQT

-764 IEIKTNPNKTEY
+764 IGIKTNPNKTQY

-790 VVKGSGTVEIPVTED
+790 AVKGSGTVEIPVTED

-833 TVKDYVTKIEVV
+833 NVKDYVTKIEVV

-874 EGAKNP
+874 EGAKTP
-880 ETITESMIKT
+880 ETLTESMIKT
-890 TYNKGTIN
+890 TYNKETIN

-908 EDANSATK
+908 ED
-916 GEKFEATLNV
+916 V
-926 TLSDVVSKITI
+926 
-937 TKPTKTNYNHG
+937 
-948 EELDLTGG
+948 
-956 KIEVTTASGLSKEVP
+956 
-971 IEESMI
+971 
-977 TENGTTVNMSPSK
+977 
-990 DDYGENTTVTK
+990 
-1001 ILTITYEEGGKKE
+1001 
-1014 TASYPIIIINDVKSV
+1014 
-1029 AMNKTP
+1029 
-1035 KTSYNVNDLLDVTD
+1035 
-1049 GEILVTRAVGEPEAK
+1049 
-1064 EITKDMVTGFD
+1064 
-1075 NTKENTKLTLTVSY
+1075 
-1089 TENGITKTT
+1089 
-1098 TYDVSVK
+1098 
-1105 DIVTGIEIKTNPNKT
+1105 
-1120 EYKYGEELDLTGATI
+1120 
-1135 SVVKGSGTVEIP
+1135 
-1147 VTEDMVSG
+1147 
-1155 YDKEKLGEQTIKV
+1155 
-1168 TYGGEETTFKVTV
+1168 
-1181 KDYVTKIEVVPADVT
+1181 
-1196 GKYNDELSQII
+1196 
-1207 SANDIKYVVT
+1207 
-1217 YAKEGAKNPETIT
+1217 
-1230 ESMIKTTYNKGTINK
+1230 
-1245 QSLKVEYEDEDAN
+1245 N

-1401 RAVGDPEAKEI
+1401 RAVGE
-1412 TKDMVTGFDSTKEN
+1412 
-1426 TKLTLTVSYTEN
+1426 
-1438 GITKTTT
+1438 
-1445 YDVSVKDIVTG
+1445 
-1456 IEIKTNPNKTEYKYG
+1456 
-1471 EELDLTGATISVV
+1471 
-1484 KGSGTV
+1484 
-1490 EIPVTEDMVSGYDKE
+1490 
-1505 KLGEQ
+1505 
-1510 TIKVTY
+1510 
-1516 GGEETTFKVTV
+1516 
-1527 KDYVTKIEVV
+1527 
-1537 PADVTGKYNDELS
+1537 
-1550 QIISANDIKYVV
+1550 
-1562 TYAKEGAKTP
+1562 
-1572 ETLTESMIK
+1572 
-1581 TTYNKGT
+1581 
-1588 INKQSLKV
+1588 
-1596 EYEDEDVNSATK
+1596 
-1608 GEKFEATLNVTLSDV
+1608 
-1623 VSKITITKP
+1623 
-1632 TKTNYNHGEELDLTG
+1632 
-1647 GKIEVTT
+1647 
-1654 ASGLSKEVPI
+1654 
-1664 EESMITEN
+1664 
-1672 GTTVNMSPSKDDYG
+1672 
-1686 ENTTVTKILT
+1686 
-1696 ITYEEGG
+1696 
-1703 KKETASYP
+1703 
-1711 IIIINDV
+1711 
-1718 KSVAMNKTPK
+1718 
-1728 TSYNVNDLLDVTDG
+1728 
-1742 EILITRA
+1742 
-1749 VGDPETKEITK
+1749 PETKEITK

-1781 TENGVTKTT
+1781 TENGITKTT

-2173 ELTITYNE
+2173 ELTIIYNE

-2227 VNGNTISLTKNMVSG
+2227 VNENTISLTKNMVSG

-2387 GKLGNKYNLTKDM
+2387 GKLGNKYNLTKDI

-2532 NKKDDNQKNNNQGNN
+2532 NKTDDNQKNNNQGNN

-2553 NVKRNTSNTIMYEP
+2553 NAKRNTSNTIMYVP
-2567 SNTEDKA
+2567 SNTEDKV

-2604 AIGITNNNQNPPT
+2604 AIGITNNNQNSPT

>member
-44 ELANGYDENDEEFE
+44 ELANGYDENDKEFE
-58 DVIKPDYEDFN
+58 DIIKPDYEDFN

-233 LNYEHGDIIDYA
+233 LNYEHGDIIDYV

-320 SYNTGDA
+320 SYNTGDT

-352 SVISDTV
+352 SVISDTG

-398 TTSFTVTVNDS
+398 TTSFTVIVNDS

-546 NKIGTQNV
+546 NTIGTQNV
-554 IVSYI
+554 IVSYT

-744 ENGITKQT
+744 ENGVTKQT

-764 IEIKTNPNKTEY
+764 IGIKTNPNKTQY

-790 VVKGSGTVEIPVTED
+790 AVKGSGTVEIPVTED

-833 TVKDYVTKIEVV
+833 
-845 PADVTGKYNDELSQI
+845 N
-860 ISANDIKYVVTYAK
+860 
-874 EGAKNP
+874 
-880 ETITESMIKT
+880 
-890 TYNKGTIN
+890 
-898 KQSLKVEYED
+898 
-908 EDANSATK
+908 
-916 GEKFEATLNV
+916 
-926 TLSDVVSKITI
+926 
-937 TKPTKTNYNHG
+937 
-948 EELDLTGG
+948 
-956 KIEVTTASGLSKEVP
+956 
-971 IEESMI
+971 
-977 TENGTTVNMSPSK
+977 
-990 DDYGENTTVTK
+990 
-1001 ILTITYEEGGKKE
+1001 
-1014 TASYPIIIINDVKSV
+1014 
-1029 AMNKTP
+1029 
-1035 KTSYNVNDLLDVTD
+1035 
-1049 GEILVTRAVGEPEAK
+1049 
-1064 EITKDMVTGFD
+1064 
-1075 NTKENTKLTLTVSY
+1075 
-1089 TENGITKTT
+1089 
-1098 TYDVSVK
+1098 
-1105 DIVTGIEIKTNPNKT
+1105 
-1120 EYKYGEELDLTGATI
+1120 
-1135 SVVKGSGTVEIP
+1135 
-1147 VTEDMVSG
+1147 
-1155 YDKEKLGEQTIKV
+1155 
-1168 TYGGEETTFKVTV
+1168 
-1181 KDYVTKIEVVPADVT
+1181 
-1196 GKYNDELSQII
+1196 
-1207 SANDIKYVVT
+1207 
-1217 YAKEGAKNPETIT
+1217 
-1230 ESMIKTTYNKGTINK
+1230 
-1245 QSLKVEYEDEDAN
+1245 
-1258 SATKGEKFE
+1258 
-1267 ATLNVTLSD
+1267 
-1276 VVSKITIT
+1276 
-1284 KPTKTNY
+1284 
-1291 NHGEELDLTGGK
+1291 
-1303 IEVTTASGLS
+1303 
-1313 KEVPI
+1313 
-1318 EGSMITENG
+1318 
-1327 TTVNMSPSK
+1327 
-1336 DDYGENTTVTKILT
+1336 
-1350 ITYEEGGKKET
+1350 
-1361 ASYPIIIVN
+1361 
-1370 DVKSITMHQTPKTSY
+1370 
-1385 NVNDLLD
+1385 
-1392 VTDGEILVT
+1392 
-1401 RAVGDPEAKEI
+1401 
-1412 TKDMVTGFDSTKEN
+1412 
-1426 TKLTLTVSYTEN
+1426 
-1438 GITKTTT
+1438 
-1445 YDVSVKDIVTG
+1445 
-1456 IEIKTNPNKTEYKYG
+1456 
-1471 EELDLTGATISVV
+1471 
-1484 KGSGTV
+1484 
-1490 EIPVTEDMVSGYDKE
+1490 
-1505 KLGEQ
+1505 
-1510 TIKVTY
+1510 
-1516 GGEETTFKVTV
+1516 V

-1654 ASGLSKEVPI
+1654 ASGLRKEVPI
-1664 EESMITEN
+1664 EGSMITEN

-1711 IIIINDV
+1711 IIIVNDV
-1718 KSVAMNKTPK
+1718 KSITMHQTPK
-1728 TSYNVNDLLDVTDG
+1728 TSYNVNDLLDITDG
-1742 EILITRA
+1742 EILVTRA
-1749 VGDPETKEITK
+1749 VGEPEAKEITK

-1781 TENGVTKTT
+1781 IENGITKTT

-2173 ELTITYNE
+2173 ELTIIYNE

-2387 GKLGNKYNLTKDM
+2387 GKLGNKYNLTKDI

-2532 NKKDDNQKNNNQGNN
+2532 NKTDDNQKNNNQGNN

-2553 NVKRNTSNTIMYEP
+2553 NAKRNTSNTIMYVP
-2567 SNTEDKA
+2567 SNTEDKV

-2604 AIGITNNNQNPPT
+2604 AIGITNNNQNSPT

>member
-44 ELANGYDENDEEFE
+44 ELANGYDENDKEFE

-233 LNYEHGDIIDYA
+233 LNYEHGDIIDYV

-320 SYNTGDA
+320 SYNTGDT

-352 SVISDTV
+352 SVISDTG

-398 TTSFTVTVNDS
+398 TTSFTVIVNDS

-546 NKIGTQNV
+546 NTIGTQNV
-554 IVSYI
+554 IVSYT

-744 ENGITKQT
+744 ENGVTKQT

-764 IEIKTNPNKTEY
+764 IGIKTNPNKTQY

-833 TVKDYVTKIEVV
+833 NVKDYVTKIEVV

-874 EGAKNP
+874 EGAKTP
-880 ETITESMIKT
+880 ETLTESMIKT

-908 EDANSATK
+908 ED
-916 GEKFEATLNV
+916 V
-926 TLSDVVSKITI
+926 
-937 TKPTKTNYNHG
+937 
-948 EELDLTGG
+948 
-956 KIEVTTASGLSKEVP
+956 
-971 IEESMI
+971 
-977 TENGTTVNMSPSK
+977 
-990 DDYGENTTVTK
+990 
-1001 ILTITYEEGGKKE
+1001 
-1014 TASYPIIIINDVKSV
+1014 
-1029 AMNKTP
+1029 
-1035 KTSYNVNDLLDVTD
+1035 
-1049 GEILVTRAVGEPEAK
+1049 
-1064 EITKDMVTGFD
+1064 
-1075 NTKENTKLTLTVSY
+1075 
-1089 TENGITKTT
+1089 
-1098 TYDVSVK
+1098 
-1105 DIVTGIEIKTNPNKT
+1105 
-1120 EYKYGEELDLTGATI
+1120 
-1135 SVVKGSGTVEIP
+1135 
-1147 VTEDMVSG
+1147 
-1155 YDKEKLGEQTIKV
+1155 
-1168 TYGGEETTFKVTV
+1168 
-1181 KDYVTKIEVVPADVT
+1181 
-1196 GKYNDELSQII
+1196 
-1207 SANDIKYVVT
+1207 
-1217 YAKEGAKNPETIT
+1217 
-1230 ESMIKTTYNKGTINK
+1230 
-1245 QSLKVEYEDEDAN
+1245 N

-1401 RAVGDPEAKEI
+1401 RAVGEPEAKEI

-1426 TKLTLTVSYTEN
+1426 TKLTLTVSYIEN

-1456 IEIKTNPNKTEYKYG
+1456 IGIKTNPNKTQYKYG

-1516 GGEETTFKVTV
+1516 GGEETTFKVNV

-1664 EESMITEN
+1664 EGSMITEN

-1711 IIIINDV
+1711 IIIVNDV
-1718 KSVAMNKTPK
+1718 KSITMHQTPK

-1742 EILITRA
+1742 EILVTRA
-1749 VGDPETKEITK
+1749 VGEPEAKEITK

-1781 TENGVTKTT
+1781 TENGITKTT

-2173 ELTITYNE
+2173 ELTIIYNE

-2227 VNGNTISLTKNMVSG
+2227 VNENTISLTKNMVSG

-2387 GKLGNKYNLTKDM
+2387 GKLGNKYNLTKDI

-2532 NKKDDNQKNNNQGNN
+2532 NKTDDNQKNNNQGNN

-2553 NVKRNTSNTIMYEP
+2553 NAKRNTSNTIMYVP
-2567 SNTEDKA
+2567 SNTEDKV

-2604 AIGITNNNQNPPT
+2604 AIGITNNNQNSPT

>member
-44 ELANGYDENDEEFE
+44 ELANGYDENDKEFE

-233 LNYEHGDIIDYA
+233 LNYEHGDIIDYV

-320 SYNTGDA
+320 SYNTGDT

-352 SVISDTV
+352 SVISDTG

-398 TTSFTVTVNDS
+398 TTSFTVIVNDS

-546 NKIGTQNV
+546 NTIGTQNV
-554 IVSYI
+554 IVSYT

-744 ENGITKQT
+744 ENGVTKQT

-764 IEIKTNPNKTEY
+764 IGIKTNPNKTQY

-790 VVKGSGTVEIPVTED
+790 AVKGSGTVEIPVTED

-833 TVKDYVTKIEVV
+833 
-845 PADVTGKYNDELSQI
+845 N
-860 ISANDIKYVVTYAK
+860 
-874 EGAKNP
+874 
-880 ETITESMIKT
+880 
-890 TYNKGTIN
+890 
-898 KQSLKVEYED
+898 
-908 EDANSATK
+908 
-916 GEKFEATLNV
+916 
-926 TLSDVVSKITI
+926 
-937 TKPTKTNYNHG
+937 
-948 EELDLTGG
+948 
-956 KIEVTTASGLSKEVP
+956 
-971 IEESMI
+971 
-977 TENGTTVNMSPSK
+977 
-990 DDYGENTTVTK
+990 
-1001 ILTITYEEGGKKE
+1001 
-1014 TASYPIIIINDVKSV
+1014 
-1029 AMNKTP
+1029 
-1035 KTSYNVNDLLDVTD
+1035 
-1049 GEILVTRAVGEPEAK
+1049 
-1064 EITKDMVTGFD
+1064 
-1075 NTKENTKLTLTVSY
+1075 
-1089 TENGITKTT
+1089 
-1098 TYDVSVK
+1098 
-1105 DIVTGIEIKTNPNKT
+1105 
-1120 EYKYGEELDLTGATI
+1120 
-1135 SVVKGSGTVEIP
+1135 
-1147 VTEDMVSG
+1147 
-1155 YDKEKLGEQTIKV
+1155 
-1168 TYGGEETTFKVTV
+1168 
-1181 KDYVTKIEVVPADVT
+1181 
-1196 GKYNDELSQII
+1196 
-1207 SANDIKYVVT
+1207 
-1217 YAKEGAKNPETIT
+1217 
-1230 ESMIKTTYNKGTINK
+1230 
-1245 QSLKVEYEDEDAN
+1245 
-1258 SATKGEKFE
+1258 
-1267 ATLNVTLSD
+1267 
-1276 VVSKITIT
+1276 
-1284 KPTKTNY
+1284 
-1291 NHGEELDLTGGK
+1291 
-1303 IEVTTASGLS
+1303 
-1313 KEVPI
+1313 
-1318 EGSMITENG
+1318 
-1327 TTVNMSPSK
+1327 
-1336 DDYGENTTVTKILT
+1336 
-1350 ITYEEGGKKET
+1350 
-1361 ASYPIIIVN
+1361 
-1370 DVKSITMHQTPKTSY
+1370 
-1385 NVNDLLD
+1385 
-1392 VTDGEILVT
+1392 
-1401 RAVGDPEAKEI
+1401 
-1412 TKDMVTGFDSTKEN
+1412 
-1426 TKLTLTVSYTEN
+1426 
-1438 GITKTTT
+1438 
-1445 YDVSVKDIVTG
+1445 
-1456 IEIKTNPNKTEYKYG
+1456 
-1471 EELDLTGATISVV
+1471 
-1484 KGSGTV
+1484 
-1490 EIPVTEDMVSGYDKE
+1490 
-1505 KLGEQ
+1505 
-1510 TIKVTY
+1510 
-1516 GGEETTFKVTV
+1516 V

-1647 GKIEVTT
+1647 GKIEVIT

-1664 EESMITEN
+1664 EGSMITEN

-1703 KKETASYP
+1703 KKETAGYP
-1711 IIIINDV
+1711 IIIVNDV
-1718 KSVAMNKTPK
+1718 KSITMHQTPK
-1728 TSYNVNDLLDVTDG
+1728 TSYNVNDLLDITDG
-1742 EILITRA
+1742 EILVTRA
-1749 VGDPETKEITK
+1749 VGEPETKEITK

-1781 TENGVTKTT
+1781 TENGITKTT

-2173 ELTITYNE
+2173 ELTIIYNE

-2227 VNGNTISLTKNMVSG
+2227 VNENTISLTKNMVSG

-2387 GKLGNKYNLTKDM
+2387 GKLGNKYNLTKDI

-2532 NKKDDNQKNNNQGNN
+2532 NKTDDNQKNNNQGNN

-2553 NVKRNTSNTIMYEP
+2553 NAKRNTSNTIMYVP
-2567 SNTEDKA
+2567 SNTEDKV

-2604 AIGITNNNQNPPT
+2604 AIGITNNNQNSPT

>member
-44 ELANGYDENDEEFE
+44 ELANGYDENDKEFE
-58 DVIKPDYEDFN
+58 DIIKPDYEDFN

-233 LNYEHGDIIDYA
+233 LNYEHGDIIDYV

-320 SYNTGDA
+320 SYNTGDT

-352 SVISDTV
+352 SVISDTG

-398 TTSFTVTVNDS
+398 TTSFTVIVNDS

-546 NKIGTQNV
+546 NTIGTQNV
-554 IVSYI
+554 IVSYT

-744 ENGITKQT
+744 ENGVTKQT

-764 IEIKTNPNKTEY
+764 IGIKTNPNKTQY

-833 TVKDYVTKIEVV
+833 NVKDYVTKIEVV

-874 EGAKNP
+874 EGAKTP
-880 ETITESMIKT
+880 ETLTESMIKT

-908 EDANSATK
+908 EDVNSATK
-916 GEKFEATLNV
+916 GEK
-926 TLSDVVSKITI
+926 I
-937 TKPTKTNYNHG
+937 
-948 EELDLTGG
+948 
-956 KIEVTTASGLSKEVP
+956 
-971 IEESMI
+971 
-977 TENGTTVNMSPSK
+977 
-990 DDYGENTTVTK
+990 
-1001 ILTITYEEGGKKE
+1001 
-1014 TASYPIIIINDVKSV
+1014 
-1029 AMNKTP
+1029 
-1035 KTSYNVNDLLDVTD
+1035 
-1049 GEILVTRAVGEPEAK
+1049 
-1064 EITKDMVTGFD
+1064 
-1075 NTKENTKLTLTVSY
+1075 
-1089 TENGITKTT
+1089 
-1098 TYDVSVK
+1098 
-1105 DIVTGIEIKTNPNKT
+1105 
-1120 EYKYGEELDLTGATI
+1120 
-1135 SVVKGSGTVEIP
+1135 
-1147 VTEDMVSG
+1147 
-1155 YDKEKLGEQTIKV
+1155 
-1168 TYGGEETTFKVTV
+1168 
-1181 KDYVTKIEVVPADVT
+1181 
-1196 GKYNDELSQII
+1196 
-1207 SANDIKYVVT
+1207 
-1217 YAKEGAKNPETIT
+1217 
-1230 ESMIKTTYNKGTINK
+1230 
-1245 QSLKVEYEDEDAN
+1245 
-1258 SATKGEKFE
+1258 E

-1361 ASYPIIIVN
+1361 ASYSIIIVN

-1392 VTDGEILVT
+1392 ITDGEILVT
-1401 RAVGDPEAKEI
+1401 RAVGEPETKEI

-1426 TKLTLTVSYTEN
+1426 TKLTLTVSYIEN

-1456 IEIKTNPNKTEYKYG
+1456 IGIKTNPNKTQYKYG

-1516 GGEETTFKVTV
+1516 GGEETTFKVNV

-1608 GEKFEATLNVTLSDV
+1608 GEKIEATLNVTLSDV

-1664 EESMITEN
+1664 EGSMITEN

-1703 KKETASYP
+1703 KKETASYS
-1711 IIIINDV
+1711 IIIVNDV
-1718 KSVAMNKTPK
+1718 KSITMHQTPK
-1728 TSYNVNDLLDVTDG
+1728 TSYNVNDLLDITDG
-1742 EILITRA
+1742 EILVTRA
-1749 VGDPETKEITK
+1749 VGEPETKEITK

-1781 TENGVTKTT
+1781 IENGITKTT

-1845 SGYDKEKLGEQT
+1845 IGYDKEKLGEQT

-2173 ELTITYNE
+2173 ELTIIYNE

-2387 GKLGNKYNLTKDM
+2387 GKLGNKYNLTKDI

-2532 NKKDDNQKNNNQGNN
+2532 NKTDDNQKNNNQGNN

-2553 NVKRNTSNTIMYEP
+2553 NAKRNTSNTIMYVP
-2567 SNTEDKA
+2567 SNTEDKV

-2604 AIGITNNNQNPPT
+2604 AIGITNNNQNSPT

>member
-44 ELANGYDENDEEFE
+44 ELANGYDENDKEFE
-58 DVIKPDYEDFN
+58 DIIKPDYEDFN

-233 LNYEHGDIIDYA
+233 LNYEHGDIIDYV

-320 SYNTGDA
+320 SYNTGDT

-352 SVISDTV
+352 SVISDTG

-398 TTSFTVTVNDS
+398 TTSFTVIVNDS

-546 NKIGTQNV
+546 NTIGTQNV
-554 IVSYI
+554 IVSYT

-744 ENGITKQT
+744 ENGVTKQT

-764 IEIKTNPNKTEY
+764 IGIKTNPNKTQY

-833 TVKDYVTKIEVV
+833 NVKDYVTKIEVV

-874 EGAKNP
+874 EGAKTP
-880 ETITESMIKT
+880 ETLTESMIKT

-908 EDANSATK
+908 ED
-916 GEKFEATLNV
+916 V
-926 TLSDVVSKITI
+926 
-937 TKPTKTNYNHG
+937 
-948 EELDLTGG
+948 
-956 KIEVTTASGLSKEVP
+956 
-971 IEESMI
+971 
-977 TENGTTVNMSPSK
+977 
-990 DDYGENTTVTK
+990 
-1001 ILTITYEEGGKKE
+1001 
-1014 TASYPIIIINDVKSV
+1014 
-1029 AMNKTP
+1029 
-1035 KTSYNVNDLLDVTD
+1035 
-1049 GEILVTRAVGEPEAK
+1049 
-1064 EITKDMVTGFD
+1064 
-1075 NTKENTKLTLTVSY
+1075 
-1089 TENGITKTT
+1089 
-1098 TYDVSVK
+1098 
-1105 DIVTGIEIKTNPNKT
+1105 
-1120 EYKYGEELDLTGATI
+1120 
-1135 SVVKGSGTVEIP
+1135 
-1147 VTEDMVSG
+1147 
-1155 YDKEKLGEQTIKV
+1155 
-1168 TYGGEETTFKVTV
+1168 
-1181 KDYVTKIEVVPADVT
+1181 
-1196 GKYNDELSQII
+1196 
-1207 SANDIKYVVT
+1207 
-1217 YAKEGAKNPETIT
+1217 
-1230 ESMIKTTYNKGTINK
+1230 
-1245 QSLKVEYEDEDAN
+1245 N

-1401 RAVGDPEAKEI
+1401 RAVGEPEAKEI

-1438 GITKTTT
+1438 GI
-1445 YDVSVKDIVTG
+1445 
-1456 IEIKTNPNKTEYKYG
+1456 
-1471 EELDLTGATISVV
+1471 
-1484 KGSGTV
+1484 
-1490 EIPVTEDMVSGYDKE
+1490 
-1505 KLGEQ
+1505 
-1510 TIKVTY
+1510 
-1516 GGEETTFKVTV
+1516 
-1527 KDYVTKIEVV
+1527 
-1537 PADVTGKYNDELS
+1537 
-1550 QIISANDIKYVV
+1550 
-1562 TYAKEGAKTP
+1562 
-1572 ETLTESMIK
+1572 
-1581 TTYNKGT
+1581 
-1588 INKQSLKV
+1588 
-1596 EYEDEDVNSATK
+1596 
-1608 GEKFEATLNVTLSDV
+1608 
-1623 VSKITITKP
+1623 
-1632 TKTNYNHGEELDLTG
+1632 
-1647 GKIEVTT
+1647 
-1654 ASGLSKEVPI
+1654 
-1664 EESMITEN
+1664 
-1672 GTTVNMSPSKDDYG
+1672 
-1686 ENTTVTKILT
+1686 
-1696 ITYEEGG
+1696 
-1703 KKETASYP
+1703 
-1711 IIIINDV
+1711 
-1718 KSVAMNKTPK
+1718 
-1728 TSYNVNDLLDVTDG
+1728 
-1742 EILITRA
+1742 
-1749 VGDPETKEITK
+1749 
-1760 DMVTGFDSTK
+1760 
-1770 ENTKLTLTVSY
+1770 
-1781 TENGVTKTT
+1781 TKTT

-2173 ELTITYNE
+2173 ELTIIYNE

-2227 VNGNTISLTKNMVSG
+2227 VNENTISLTKNMVSG

-2387 GKLGNKYNLTKDM
+2387 GKLGNKYNLTKDI

-2532 NKKDDNQKNNNQGNN
+2532 NKTDDNQKNNNQGNN

-2553 NVKRNTSNTIMYEP
+2553 NAKRNTSNTIMYVP
-2567 SNTEDKA
+2567 SNTEDKV

-2604 AIGITNNNQNPPT
+2604 AIGITNNNQNSPT

>member
-44 ELANGYDENDEEFE
+44 ELANGYDENDKEFE
-58 DVIKPDYEDFN
+58 DIIKPDYEDFN

-233 LNYEHGDIIDYA
+233 LNYEHGDIIDYV

-320 SYNTGDA
+320 SYNTGDT

-352 SVISDTV
+352 SVISDTG

-398 TTSFTVTVNDS
+398 TTSFTVIVNDS

-546 NKIGTQNV
+546 NTIGTQNV
-554 IVSYI
+554 IVSYT

-744 ENGITKQT
+744 ENGVTKQT

-764 IEIKTNPNKTEY
+764 IGIKTNPNKTQY

-833 TVKDYVTKIEVV
+833 
-845 PADVTGKYNDELSQI
+845 N
-860 ISANDIKYVVTYAK
+860 
-874 EGAKNP
+874 
-880 ETITESMIKT
+880 
-890 TYNKGTIN
+890 
-898 KQSLKVEYED
+898 
-908 EDANSATK
+908 
-916 GEKFEATLNV
+916 
-926 TLSDVVSKITI
+926 
-937 TKPTKTNYNHG
+937 
-948 EELDLTGG
+948 
-956 KIEVTTASGLSKEVP
+956 
-971 IEESMI
+971 
-977 TENGTTVNMSPSK
+977 
-990 DDYGENTTVTK
+990 
-1001 ILTITYEEGGKKE
+1001 
-1014 TASYPIIIINDVKSV
+1014 
-1029 AMNKTP
+1029 
-1035 KTSYNVNDLLDVTD
+1035 
-1049 GEILVTRAVGEPEAK
+1049 
-1064 EITKDMVTGFD
+1064 
-1075 NTKENTKLTLTVSY
+1075 
-1089 TENGITKTT
+1089 
-1098 TYDVSVK
+1098 
-1105 DIVTGIEIKTNPNKT
+1105 
-1120 EYKYGEELDLTGATI
+1120 
-1135 SVVKGSGTVEIP
+1135 
-1147 VTEDMVSG
+1147 
-1155 YDKEKLGEQTIKV
+1155 
-1168 TYGGEETTFKVTV
+1168 
-1181 KDYVTKIEVVPADVT
+1181 
-1196 GKYNDELSQII
+1196 
-1207 SANDIKYVVT
+1207 
-1217 YAKEGAKNPETIT
+1217 
-1230 ESMIKTTYNKGTINK
+1230 
-1245 QSLKVEYEDEDAN
+1245 
-1258 SATKGEKFE
+1258 
-1267 ATLNVTLSD
+1267 
-1276 VVSKITIT
+1276 
-1284 KPTKTNY
+1284 
-1291 NHGEELDLTGGK
+1291 
-1303 IEVTTASGLS
+1303 
-1313 KEVPI
+1313 
-1318 EGSMITENG
+1318 
-1327 TTVNMSPSK
+1327 
-1336 DDYGENTTVTKILT
+1336 
-1350 ITYEEGGKKET
+1350 
-1361 ASYPIIIVN
+1361 
-1370 DVKSITMHQTPKTSY
+1370 
-1385 NVNDLLD
+1385 
-1392 VTDGEILVT
+1392 
-1401 RAVGDPEAKEI
+1401 
-1412 TKDMVTGFDSTKEN
+1412 
-1426 TKLTLTVSYTEN
+1426 
-1438 GITKTTT
+1438 
-1445 YDVSVKDIVTG
+1445 
-1456 IEIKTNPNKTEYKYG
+1456 
-1471 EELDLTGATISVV
+1471 
-1484 KGSGTV
+1484 
-1490 EIPVTEDMVSGYDKE
+1490 
-1505 KLGEQ
+1505 
-1510 TIKVTY
+1510 
-1516 GGEETTFKVTV
+1516 V

-1664 EESMITEN
+1664 EGSMITEN

-1711 IIIINDV
+1711 IIIVNDV
-1718 KSVAMNKTPK
+1718 KSITMHQTPK
-1728 TSYNVNDLLDVTDG
+1728 TSYNVNDLLDITDG
-1742 EILITRA
+1742 EILVTRA
-1749 VGDPETKEITK
+1749 VGEPETKEITK

-1781 TENGVTKTT
+1781 IENGITKTT

-1845 SGYDKEKLGEQT
+1845 IGYDKEKLGEQT

-2173 ELTITYNE
+2173 ELTIIYNE

-2387 GKLGNKYNLTKDM
+2387 GKLGNKYNLTKDI

-2532 NKKDDNQKNNNQGNN
+2532 NKTDDNQKNNNQGNN

-2553 NVKRNTSNTIMYEP
+2553 NAKRNTSNTIMYVP
-2567 SNTEDKA
+2567 SNTEDKV

-2604 AIGITNNNQNPPT
+2604 AIGITNNNQNSPT

>member
-44 ELANGYDENDEEFE
+44 ELANGYDENDKEFE
-58 DVIKPDYEDFN
+58 DIIKPDYEDFN

-233 LNYEHGDIIDYA
+233 LNYEHGDIIDYV

-320 SYNTGDA
+320 SYNTGDT

-352 SVISDTV
+352 SVISDTG

-398 TTSFTVTVNDS
+398 TTSFTVIVNDS

-546 NKIGTQNV
+546 NTIGTQNV
-554 IVSYI
+554 IVSYT

-744 ENGITKQT
+744 ENGVTKQT

-764 IEIKTNPNKTEY
+764 IGIKTNPNKTQY

-790 VVKGSGTVEIPVTED
+790 AVKGSGTVEIPVTED

-833 TVKDYVTKIEVV
+833 
-845 PADVTGKYNDELSQI
+845 N
-860 ISANDIKYVVTYAK
+860 
-874 EGAKNP
+874 
-880 ETITESMIKT
+880 
-890 TYNKGTIN
+890 
-898 KQSLKVEYED
+898 
-908 EDANSATK
+908 
-916 GEKFEATLNV
+916 
-926 TLSDVVSKITI
+926 
-937 TKPTKTNYNHG
+937 
-948 EELDLTGG
+948 
-956 KIEVTTASGLSKEVP
+956 
-971 IEESMI
+971 
-977 TENGTTVNMSPSK
+977 
-990 DDYGENTTVTK
+990 
-1001 ILTITYEEGGKKE
+1001 
-1014 TASYPIIIINDVKSV
+1014 
-1029 AMNKTP
+1029 
-1035 KTSYNVNDLLDVTD
+1035 
-1049 GEILVTRAVGEPEAK
+1049 
-1064 EITKDMVTGFD
+1064 
-1075 NTKENTKLTLTVSY
+1075 
-1089 TENGITKTT
+1089 
-1098 TYDVSVK
+1098 
-1105 DIVTGIEIKTNPNKT
+1105 
-1120 EYKYGEELDLTGATI
+1120 
-1135 SVVKGSGTVEIP
+1135 
-1147 VTEDMVSG
+1147 
-1155 YDKEKLGEQTIKV
+1155 
-1168 TYGGEETTFKVTV
+1168 
-1181 KDYVTKIEVVPADVT
+1181 
-1196 GKYNDELSQII
+1196 
-1207 SANDIKYVVT
+1207 
-1217 YAKEGAKNPETIT
+1217 
-1230 ESMIKTTYNKGTINK
+1230 
-1245 QSLKVEYEDEDAN
+1245 
-1258 SATKGEKFE
+1258 
-1267 ATLNVTLSD
+1267 
-1276 VVSKITIT
+1276 
-1284 KPTKTNY
+1284 
-1291 NHGEELDLTGGK
+1291 
-1303 IEVTTASGLS
+1303 
-1313 KEVPI
+1313 
-1318 EGSMITENG
+1318 
-1327 TTVNMSPSK
+1327 
-1336 DDYGENTTVTKILT
+1336 
-1350 ITYEEGGKKET
+1350 
-1361 ASYPIIIVN
+1361 
-1370 DVKSITMHQTPKTSY
+1370 
-1385 NVNDLLD
+1385 
-1392 VTDGEILVT
+1392 
-1401 RAVGDPEAKEI
+1401 
-1412 TKDMVTGFDSTKEN
+1412 
-1426 TKLTLTVSYTEN
+1426 
-1438 GITKTTT
+1438 
-1445 YDVSVKDIVTG
+1445 
-1456 IEIKTNPNKTEYKYG
+1456 
-1471 EELDLTGATISVV
+1471 
-1484 KGSGTV
+1484 
-1490 EIPVTEDMVSGYDKE
+1490 
-1505 KLGEQ
+1505 
-1510 TIKVTY
+1510 
-1516 GGEETTFKVTV
+1516 V

-1664 EESMITEN
+1664 EGSMITEN

-1703 KKETASYP
+1703 KKEIASYP
-1711 IIIINDV
+1711 IIIVNDV
-1718 KSVAMNKTPK
+1718 KSITMHQTPK
-1728 TSYNVNDLLDVTDG
+1728 TSYNVNDLLDITDG
-1742 EILITRA
+1742 EILVTRA
-1749 VGDPETKEITK
+1749 VGEPEAKEITK

-1781 TENGVTKTT
+1781 TENGITKTT

-2173 ELTITYNE
+2173 ELTIIYNE

-2227 VNGNTISLTKNMVSG
+2227 VNENTISLTKNMVSG

-2387 GKLGNKYNLTKDM
+2387 GKLGNKYNLTKDI

-2428 VEDRLL
+2428 IEDRLL

-2532 NKKDDNQKNNNQGNN
+2532 NKTDDNQKNNNQGNN

-2553 NVKRNTSNTIMYEP
+2553 NAKRNTSNTIMYVP
-2567 SNTEDKA
+2567 SNTEDKV

-2604 AIGITNNNQNPPT
+2604 AIGITNNNQNSPT

>member
-44 ELANGYDENDEEFE
+44 ELANGYDENDKEFE
-58 DVIKPDYEDFN
+58 DIIKPDYEDFN

-233 LNYEHGDIIDYA
+233 LNYEHGDIIDYV

-320 SYNTGDA
+320 SYNTGDT

-352 SVISDTV
+352 SVISDTG

-398 TTSFTVTVNDS
+398 TTSFTVIVNDS

-546 NKIGTQNV
+546 NTIGTQNV
-554 IVSYI
+554 IVSYT

-744 ENGITKQT
+744 ENGVTKQT

-764 IEIKTNPNKTEY
+764 IGIKTNPNKTQY

-790 VVKGSGTVEIPVTED
+790 AVKGSGTVEIPVTED

-833 TVKDYVTKIEVV
+833 
-845 PADVTGKYNDELSQI
+845 N
-860 ISANDIKYVVTYAK
+860 
-874 EGAKNP
+874 
-880 ETITESMIKT
+880 
-890 TYNKGTIN
+890 
-898 KQSLKVEYED
+898 
-908 EDANSATK
+908 
-916 GEKFEATLNV
+916 
-926 TLSDVVSKITI
+926 
-937 TKPTKTNYNHG
+937 
-948 EELDLTGG
+948 
-956 KIEVTTASGLSKEVP
+956 
-971 IEESMI
+971 
-977 TENGTTVNMSPSK
+977 
-990 DDYGENTTVTK
+990 
-1001 ILTITYEEGGKKE
+1001 
-1014 TASYPIIIINDVKSV
+1014 
-1029 AMNKTP
+1029 
-1035 KTSYNVNDLLDVTD
+1035 
-1049 GEILVTRAVGEPEAK
+1049 
-1064 EITKDMVTGFD
+1064 
-1075 NTKENTKLTLTVSY
+1075 
-1089 TENGITKTT
+1089 
-1098 TYDVSVK
+1098 
-1105 DIVTGIEIKTNPNKT
+1105 
-1120 EYKYGEELDLTGATI
+1120 
-1135 SVVKGSGTVEIP
+1135 
-1147 VTEDMVSG
+1147 
-1155 YDKEKLGEQTIKV
+1155 
-1168 TYGGEETTFKVTV
+1168 
-1181 KDYVTKIEVVPADVT
+1181 
-1196 GKYNDELSQII
+1196 
-1207 SANDIKYVVT
+1207 
-1217 YAKEGAKNPETIT
+1217 
-1230 ESMIKTTYNKGTINK
+1230 
-1245 QSLKVEYEDEDAN
+1245 
-1258 SATKGEKFE
+1258 
-1267 ATLNVTLSD
+1267 
-1276 VVSKITIT
+1276 
-1284 KPTKTNY
+1284 
-1291 NHGEELDLTGGK
+1291 
-1303 IEVTTASGLS
+1303 
-1313 KEVPI
+1313 
-1318 EGSMITENG
+1318 
-1327 TTVNMSPSK
+1327 
-1336 DDYGENTTVTKILT
+1336 
-1350 ITYEEGGKKET
+1350 
-1361 ASYPIIIVN
+1361 
-1370 DVKSITMHQTPKTSY
+1370 
-1385 NVNDLLD
+1385 
-1392 VTDGEILVT
+1392 
-1401 RAVGDPEAKEI
+1401 
-1412 TKDMVTGFDSTKEN
+1412 
-1426 TKLTLTVSYTEN
+1426 
-1438 GITKTTT
+1438 
-1445 YDVSVKDIVTG
+1445 
-1456 IEIKTNPNKTEYKYG
+1456 
-1471 EELDLTGATISVV
+1471 
-1484 KGSGTV
+1484 
-1490 EIPVTEDMVSGYDKE
+1490 
-1505 KLGEQ
+1505 
-1510 TIKVTY
+1510 
-1516 GGEETTFKVTV
+1516 V

-1664 EESMITEN
+1664 EGSMITEN

-1703 KKETASYP
+1703 KKETASYS
-1711 IIIINDV
+1711 IIIVNDV
-1718 KSVAMNKTPK
+1718 KSITMHQTPK
-1728 TSYNVNDLLDVTDG
+1728 TSYNVNDLLDITDG
-1742 EILITRA
+1742 EILVTRA
-1749 VGDPETKEITK
+1749 VGEPETKEITK

-1781 TENGVTKTT
+1781 TENGITKTT

-2173 ELTITYNE
+2173 ELTIIYNE

-2227 VNGNTISLTKNMVSG
+2227 VNENTISLTKNMVSG

-2387 GKLGNKYNLTKDM
+2387 GKLGNKYNLTKDI

-2428 VEDRLL
+2428 IEDRLL

-2532 NKKDDNQKNNNQGNN
+2532 NKTDDNQKNNNQGNN

-2553 NVKRNTSNTIMYEP
+2553 NAKRNTSNTIMYVP
-2567 SNTEDKA
+2567 SNTEDKV

-2604 AIGITNNNQNPPT
+2604 AIGITNNNQNSPT

>member
-44 ELANGYDENDEEFE
+44 ELANGYDENDKEFE
-58 DVIKPDYEDFN
+58 DIIKPDYEDFN

-233 LNYEHGDIIDYA
+233 LNYEHGDIIDYV

-320 SYNTGDA
+320 SYNTGDT

-352 SVISDTV
+352 SVISDTG

-398 TTSFTVTVNDS
+398 TTSFTVIVNDS

-546 NKIGTQNV
+546 NTIGTQNV
-554 IVSYI
+554 IVSYT

-744 ENGITKQT
+744 ENGVTKQT

-764 IEIKTNPNKTEY
+764 IGIKTNPNKTQY

-833 TVKDYVTKIEVV
+833 NVKDYVTKIEVV

-874 EGAKNP
+874 EGAKTP
-880 ETITESMIKT
+880 ETLTESMIKT

-908 EDANSATK
+908 ED
-916 GEKFEATLNV
+916 V
-926 TLSDVVSKITI
+926 
-937 TKPTKTNYNHG
+937 
-948 EELDLTGG
+948 
-956 KIEVTTASGLSKEVP
+956 
-971 IEESMI
+971 
-977 TENGTTVNMSPSK
+977 
-990 DDYGENTTVTK
+990 
-1001 ILTITYEEGGKKE
+1001 
-1014 TASYPIIIINDVKSV
+1014 
-1029 AMNKTP
+1029 
-1035 KTSYNVNDLLDVTD
+1035 
-1049 GEILVTRAVGEPEAK
+1049 
-1064 EITKDMVTGFD
+1064 
-1075 NTKENTKLTLTVSY
+1075 
-1089 TENGITKTT
+1089 
-1098 TYDVSVK
+1098 
-1105 DIVTGIEIKTNPNKT
+1105 
-1120 EYKYGEELDLTGATI
+1120 
-1135 SVVKGSGTVEIP
+1135 
-1147 VTEDMVSG
+1147 
-1155 YDKEKLGEQTIKV
+1155 
-1168 TYGGEETTFKVTV
+1168 
-1181 KDYVTKIEVVPADVT
+1181 
-1196 GKYNDELSQII
+1196 
-1207 SANDIKYVVT
+1207 
-1217 YAKEGAKNPETIT
+1217 
-1230 ESMIKTTYNKGTINK
+1230 
-1245 QSLKVEYEDEDAN
+1245 N

-1401 RAVGDPEAKEI
+1401 RAVGE
-1412 TKDMVTGFDSTKEN
+1412 
-1426 TKLTLTVSYTEN
+1426 
-1438 GITKTTT
+1438 
-1445 YDVSVKDIVTG
+1445 
-1456 IEIKTNPNKTEYKYG
+1456 
-1471 EELDLTGATISVV
+1471 
-1484 KGSGTV
+1484 
-1490 EIPVTEDMVSGYDKE
+1490 
-1505 KLGEQ
+1505 
-1510 TIKVTY
+1510 
-1516 GGEETTFKVTV
+1516 
-1527 KDYVTKIEVV
+1527 
-1537 PADVTGKYNDELS
+1537 
-1550 QIISANDIKYVV
+1550 
-1562 TYAKEGAKTP
+1562 
-1572 ETLTESMIK
+1572 
-1581 TTYNKGT
+1581 
-1588 INKQSLKV
+1588 
-1596 EYEDEDVNSATK
+1596 
-1608 GEKFEATLNVTLSDV
+1608 
-1623 VSKITITKP
+1623 
-1632 TKTNYNHGEELDLTG
+1632 
-1647 GKIEVTT
+1647 
-1654 ASGLSKEVPI
+1654 
-1664 EESMITEN
+1664 
-1672 GTTVNMSPSKDDYG
+1672 
-1686 ENTTVTKILT
+1686 
-1696 ITYEEGG
+1696 
-1703 KKETASYP
+1703 
-1711 IIIINDV
+1711 
-1718 KSVAMNKTPK
+1718 
-1728 TSYNVNDLLDVTDG
+1728 
-1742 EILITRA
+1742 
-1749 VGDPETKEITK
+1749 PETKEITK

-1781 TENGVTKTT
+1781 IENGITKTT

-1845 SGYDKEKLGEQT
+1845 IGYDKEKLGE
-1857 IKVTYGGEEATF
+1857 
-1869 KVTVKD
+1869 
-1875 YVKDIILVNPDK
+1875 
-1887 TEYQYGESLDL
+1887 
-1898 TGGSVQKVMASGAA
+1898 
-1912 VAAVPLT
+1912 
-1919 DDSVTLSTFNP
+1919 
-1930 NQSGIQ
+1930 Q

-2173 ELTITYNE
+2173 ELTIIYNE

-2387 GKLGNKYNLTKDM
+2387 GKLGNKYNLTKDI

-2532 NKKDDNQKNNNQGNN
+2532 NKTDDNQKNNNQGNN

-2553 NVKRNTSNTIMYEP
+2553 NAKRNTSNTIMYVP
-2567 SNTEDKA
+2567 SNTEDKV

-2604 AIGITNNNQNPPT
+2604 AIGITNNNQNSPT

>member
-44 ELANGYDENDEEFE
+44 ELANGYDENDKEFE

-233 LNYEHGDIIDYA
+233 LNYEHGDIIDYV

-320 SYNTGDA
+320 SYNTGDT

-352 SVISDTV
+352 SVISDTG

-398 TTSFTVTVNDS
+398 TTSFTVIVNDS

-546 NKIGTQNV
+546 NTIGTQNV
-554 IVSYI
+554 IVSYT

-744 ENGITKQT
+744 ENGVTKQT

-764 IEIKTNPNKTEY
+764 IGIKTNPNKTQY

-833 TVKDYVTKIEVV
+833 
-845 PADVTGKYNDELSQI
+845 N
-860 ISANDIKYVVTYAK
+860 
-874 EGAKNP
+874 
-880 ETITESMIKT
+880 
-890 TYNKGTIN
+890 
-898 KQSLKVEYED
+898 
-908 EDANSATK
+908 
-916 GEKFEATLNV
+916 
-926 TLSDVVSKITI
+926 
-937 TKPTKTNYNHG
+937 
-948 EELDLTGG
+948 
-956 KIEVTTASGLSKEVP
+956 
-971 IEESMI
+971 
-977 TENGTTVNMSPSK
+977 
-990 DDYGENTTVTK
+990 
-1001 ILTITYEEGGKKE
+1001 
-1014 TASYPIIIINDVKSV
+1014 
-1029 AMNKTP
+1029 
-1035 KTSYNVNDLLDVTD
+1035 
-1049 GEILVTRAVGEPEAK
+1049 
-1064 EITKDMVTGFD
+1064 
-1075 NTKENTKLTLTVSY
+1075 
-1089 TENGITKTT
+1089 
-1098 TYDVSVK
+1098 
-1105 DIVTGIEIKTNPNKT
+1105 
-1120 EYKYGEELDLTGATI
+1120 
-1135 SVVKGSGTVEIP
+1135 
-1147 VTEDMVSG
+1147 
-1155 YDKEKLGEQTIKV
+1155 
-1168 TYGGEETTFKVTV
+1168 
-1181 KDYVTKIEVVPADVT
+1181 
-1196 GKYNDELSQII
+1196 
-1207 SANDIKYVVT
+1207 
-1217 YAKEGAKNPETIT
+1217 
-1230 ESMIKTTYNKGTINK
+1230 
-1245 QSLKVEYEDEDAN
+1245 
-1258 SATKGEKFE
+1258 
-1267 ATLNVTLSD
+1267 
-1276 VVSKITIT
+1276 
-1284 KPTKTNY
+1284 
-1291 NHGEELDLTGGK
+1291 
-1303 IEVTTASGLS
+1303 
-1313 KEVPI
+1313 
-1318 EGSMITENG
+1318 
-1327 TTVNMSPSK
+1327 
-1336 DDYGENTTVTKILT
+1336 
-1350 ITYEEGGKKET
+1350 
-1361 ASYPIIIVN
+1361 
-1370 DVKSITMHQTPKTSY
+1370 
-1385 NVNDLLD
+1385 
-1392 VTDGEILVT
+1392 
-1401 RAVGDPEAKEI
+1401 
-1412 TKDMVTGFDSTKEN
+1412 
-1426 TKLTLTVSYTEN
+1426 
-1438 GITKTTT
+1438 
-1445 YDVSVKDIVTG
+1445 
-1456 IEIKTNPNKTEYKYG
+1456 
-1471 EELDLTGATISVV
+1471 
-1484 KGSGTV
+1484 
-1490 EIPVTEDMVSGYDKE
+1490 
-1505 KLGEQ
+1505 
-1510 TIKVTY
+1510 
-1516 GGEETTFKVTV
+1516 V

-1664 EESMITEN
+1664 EGSMITEN

-1703 KKETASYP
+1703 KKETAGYP
-1711 IIIINDV
+1711 IIIVNDV
-1718 KSVAMNKTPK
+1718 KSITMHQTPK

-1742 EILITRA
+1742 EILVTRA
-1749 VGDPETKEITK
+1749 VGEPEAKEITKDMVTGFDSTKENTKLTLTVSYIENGITKTTTYDVSVKDIVTGIGIKTNPNKTQYKYGEELDLTGATISVVKGSGTVEIPVTEDMVSGYDKEKLGEQTIKVTYGGEETTFKVNVKDYVTKIEVVPADVTGKYNDELSQIISANDIKYVVTYAKEGAKTPETLTESMIKTTYNKGTINKQSLKVEYEDEDVNSATKGEKFEATLNVTLSDVVSKITITKPTKTNYNHGEELDLTGGKIEVTTASGLSKEVPIEGSMITENGTTVNMSPSKDDYGENTTVTKILTITYEEGGKKETAGYPIIIVNDVKSITMHQTPKTSYNVNDLLDVTDGEILVTRAVGEPEAKEITK

-1781 TENGVTKTT
+1781 TENGITKTT

-2173 ELTITYNE
+2173 ELTIIYNE

-2227 VNGNTISLTKNMVSG
+2227 VNENTISLTKNMVSG

-2387 GKLGNKYNLTKDM
+2387 GKLGNKYNLTKDI

-2532 NKKDDNQKNNNQGNN
+2532 NKTDDNQKNNNQGNN

-2553 NVKRNTSNTIMYEP
+2553 NAKRNTSNTIMYVP
-2567 SNTEDKA
+2567 SNTEDKV

-2604 AIGITNNNQNPPT
+2604 AIGITNNNQNSPT

>member
-44 ELANGYDENDEEFE
+44 ELANGYDENDKEFE
-58 DVIKPDYEDFN
+58 DIIKPDYEDFN

-233 LNYEHGDIIDYA
+233 LNYEHGDIIDYV

-320 SYNTGDA
+320 SYNTGDT

-352 SVISDTV
+352 SVISDTG

-398 TTSFTVTVNDS
+398 TTSFTVIVNDS

-546 NKIGTQNV
+546 NTIGTQNV
-554 IVSYI
+554 IVSYT

-744 ENGITKQT
+744 ENGVTKQT

-764 IEIKTNPNKTEY
+764 IGIKTNPNKTQY

-833 TVKDYVTKIEVV
+833 
-845 PADVTGKYNDELSQI
+845 N
-860 ISANDIKYVVTYAK
+860 
-874 EGAKNP
+874 
-880 ETITESMIKT
+880 
-890 TYNKGTIN
+890 
-898 KQSLKVEYED
+898 
-908 EDANSATK
+908 
-916 GEKFEATLNV
+916 
-926 TLSDVVSKITI
+926 
-937 TKPTKTNYNHG
+937 
-948 EELDLTGG
+948 
-956 KIEVTTASGLSKEVP
+956 
-971 IEESMI
+971 
-977 TENGTTVNMSPSK
+977 
-990 DDYGENTTVTK
+990 
-1001 ILTITYEEGGKKE
+1001 
-1014 TASYPIIIINDVKSV
+1014 
-1029 AMNKTP
+1029 
-1035 KTSYNVNDLLDVTD
+1035 
-1049 GEILVTRAVGEPEAK
+1049 
-1064 EITKDMVTGFD
+1064 
-1075 NTKENTKLTLTVSY
+1075 
-1089 TENGITKTT
+1089 
-1098 TYDVSVK
+1098 
-1105 DIVTGIEIKTNPNKT
+1105 
-1120 EYKYGEELDLTGATI
+1120 
-1135 SVVKGSGTVEIP
+1135 
-1147 VTEDMVSG
+1147 
-1155 YDKEKLGEQTIKV
+1155 
-1168 TYGGEETTFKVTV
+1168 
-1181 KDYVTKIEVVPADVT
+1181 
-1196 GKYNDELSQII
+1196 
-1207 SANDIKYVVT
+1207 
-1217 YAKEGAKNPETIT
+1217 
-1230 ESMIKTTYNKGTINK
+1230 
-1245 QSLKVEYEDEDAN
+1245 
-1258 SATKGEKFE
+1258 
-1267 ATLNVTLSD
+1267 
-1276 VVSKITIT
+1276 
-1284 KPTKTNY
+1284 
-1291 NHGEELDLTGGK
+1291 
-1303 IEVTTASGLS
+1303 
-1313 KEVPI
+1313 
-1318 EGSMITENG
+1318 
-1327 TTVNMSPSK
+1327 
-1336 DDYGENTTVTKILT
+1336 
-1350 ITYEEGGKKET
+1350 
-1361 ASYPIIIVN
+1361 
-1370 DVKSITMHQTPKTSY
+1370 
-1385 NVNDLLD
+1385 
-1392 VTDGEILVT
+1392 
-1401 RAVGDPEAKEI
+1401 
-1412 TKDMVTGFDSTKEN
+1412 
-1426 TKLTLTVSYTEN
+1426 
-1438 GITKTTT
+1438 
-1445 YDVSVKDIVTG
+1445 
-1456 IEIKTNPNKTEYKYG
+1456 
-1471 EELDLTGATISVV
+1471 
-1484 KGSGTV
+1484 
-1490 EIPVTEDMVSGYDKE
+1490 
-1505 KLGEQ
+1505 
-1510 TIKVTY
+1510 
-1516 GGEETTFKVTV
+1516 V

-1664 EESMITEN
+1664 EGSMITEN

-1711 IIIINDV
+1711 IIIVNDV
-1718 KSVAMNKTPK
+1718 KSITMHQTPK
-1728 TSYNVNDLLDVTDG
+1728 TSYNVNDLLDITDG
-1742 EILITRA
+1742 EILVTRA
-1749 VGDPETKEITK
+1749 VGEPEAKEITK

-1781 TENGVTKTT
+1781 TENGITKTT

-2173 ELTITYNE
+2173 ELTIIYNE

-2227 VNGNTISLTKNMVSG
+2227 VNENTISLTKNMVSG

-2387 GKLGNKYNLTKDM
+2387 GKLGNKYNLTKDI

-2428 VEDRLL
+2428 IEDRLL

-2532 NKKDDNQKNNNQGNN
+2532 NKTDDNQKNNNQGNN

-2553 NVKRNTSNTIMYEP
+2553 NAKRNTSNTIMYVP
-2567 SNTEDKA
+2567 SNTEDKV

-2604 AIGITNNNQNPPT
+2604 AIGITNNNQNSPT

>member
-44 ELANGYDENDEEFE
+44 ELANGYDENDKEFE
-58 DVIKPDYEDFN
+58 DIIKPDYEDFN

-233 LNYEHGDIIDYA
+233 LNYEHGDIIDYV

-320 SYNTGDA
+320 SYNTGDT
-327 IDLTGGIIETKT
+327 IDLTGEIIEKKT

-352 SVISDTV
+352 SVISDTG

-398 TTSFTVTVNDS
+398 TTSFTVIVNDS

-546 NKIGTQNV
+546 NTIGTQNV
-554 IVSYI
+554 IVSYT

-744 ENGITKQT
+744 ENGVTKQT

-764 IEIKTNPNKTEY
+764 IGIKTNPNKTQY

-833 TVKDYVTKIEVV
+833 
-845 PADVTGKYNDELSQI
+845 N
-860 ISANDIKYVVTYAK
+860 
-874 EGAKNP
+874 
-880 ETITESMIKT
+880 
-890 TYNKGTIN
+890 
-898 KQSLKVEYED
+898 
-908 EDANSATK
+908 
-916 GEKFEATLNV
+916 
-926 TLSDVVSKITI
+926 
-937 TKPTKTNYNHG
+937 
-948 EELDLTGG
+948 
-956 KIEVTTASGLSKEVP
+956 
-971 IEESMI
+971 
-977 TENGTTVNMSPSK
+977 
-990 DDYGENTTVTK
+990 
-1001 ILTITYEEGGKKE
+1001 
-1014 TASYPIIIINDVKSV
+1014 
-1029 AMNKTP
+1029 
-1035 KTSYNVNDLLDVTD
+1035 
-1049 GEILVTRAVGEPEAK
+1049 
-1064 EITKDMVTGFD
+1064 
-1075 NTKENTKLTLTVSY
+1075 
-1089 TENGITKTT
+1089 
-1098 TYDVSVK
+1098 
-1105 DIVTGIEIKTNPNKT
+1105 
-1120 EYKYGEELDLTGATI
+1120 
-1135 SVVKGSGTVEIP
+1135 
-1147 VTEDMVSG
+1147 
-1155 YDKEKLGEQTIKV
+1155 
-1168 TYGGEETTFKVTV
+1168 
-1181 KDYVTKIEVVPADVT
+1181 
-1196 GKYNDELSQII
+1196 
-1207 SANDIKYVVT
+1207 
-1217 YAKEGAKNPETIT
+1217 
-1230 ESMIKTTYNKGTINK
+1230 
-1245 QSLKVEYEDEDAN
+1245 
-1258 SATKGEKFE
+1258 
-1267 ATLNVTLSD
+1267 
-1276 VVSKITIT
+1276 
-1284 KPTKTNY
+1284 
-1291 NHGEELDLTGGK
+1291 
-1303 IEVTTASGLS
+1303 
-1313 KEVPI
+1313 
-1318 EGSMITENG
+1318 
-1327 TTVNMSPSK
+1327 
-1336 DDYGENTTVTKILT
+1336 
-1350 ITYEEGGKKET
+1350 
-1361 ASYPIIIVN
+1361 
-1370 DVKSITMHQTPKTSY
+1370 
-1385 NVNDLLD
+1385 
-1392 VTDGEILVT
+1392 
-1401 RAVGDPEAKEI
+1401 
-1412 TKDMVTGFDSTKEN
+1412 
-1426 TKLTLTVSYTEN
+1426 
-1438 GITKTTT
+1438 
-1445 YDVSVKDIVTG
+1445 
-1456 IEIKTNPNKTEYKYG
+1456 
-1471 EELDLTGATISVV
+1471 
-1484 KGSGTV
+1484 
-1490 EIPVTEDMVSGYDKE
+1490 
-1505 KLGEQ
+1505 
-1510 TIKVTY
+1510 
-1516 GGEETTFKVTV
+1516 V

-1664 EESMITEN
+1664 EGSMITEN

-1703 KKETASYP
+1703 KKETASYS
-1711 IIIINDV
+1711 IIIVNDV
-1718 KSVAMNKTPK
+1718 KSITMHQTPK
-1728 TSYNVNDLLDVTDG
+1728 TSYNVNDLLDITDG
-1742 EILITRA
+1742 EILVTRA
-1749 VGDPETKEITK
+1749 VGEPEAKEITK

-1781 TENGVTKTT
+1781 IENGITKTT

-1845 SGYDKEKLGEQT
+1845 IGYDKEKLGEQT

-2173 ELTITYNE
+2173 ELTIIYNE

-2387 GKLGNKYNLTKDM
+2387 GKLGNKYNLTKDI

-2532 NKKDDNQKNNNQGNN
+2532 NKTDDNQKNNNQGNN

-2553 NVKRNTSNTIMYEP
+2553 NAKRNTSNTIMYVP
-2567 SNTEDKA
+2567 SNTEDKV

-2604 AIGITNNNQNPPT
+2604 AIGITNNNQNSPT

>member
-44 ELANGYDENDEEFE
+44 ELANGYDENDKEFE
-58 DVIKPDYEDFN
+58 DIIKPDYEDFN

-233 LNYEHGDIIDYA
+233 LNYEHGDIIDYV

-320 SYNTGDA
+320 SYNTGDT

-352 SVISDTV
+352 SVISDTG

-398 TTSFTVTVNDS
+398 TTSFTVIVNDS

-546 NKIGTQNV
+546 NTIGTQNV
-554 IVSYI
+554 IVSYT

-744 ENGITKQT
+744 ENGVTKQT

-764 IEIKTNPNKTEY
+764 IGIKTNPNKTQY

-833 TVKDYVTKIEVV
+833 
-845 PADVTGKYNDELSQI
+845 N
-860 ISANDIKYVVTYAK
+860 
-874 EGAKNP
+874 
-880 ETITESMIKT
+880 
-890 TYNKGTIN
+890 
-898 KQSLKVEYED
+898 
-908 EDANSATK
+908 
-916 GEKFEATLNV
+916 
-926 TLSDVVSKITI
+926 
-937 TKPTKTNYNHG
+937 
-948 EELDLTGG
+948 
-956 KIEVTTASGLSKEVP
+956 
-971 IEESMI
+971 
-977 TENGTTVNMSPSK
+977 
-990 DDYGENTTVTK
+990 
-1001 ILTITYEEGGKKE
+1001 
-1014 TASYPIIIINDVKSV
+1014 
-1029 AMNKTP
+1029 
-1035 KTSYNVNDLLDVTD
+1035 
-1049 GEILVTRAVGEPEAK
+1049 
-1064 EITKDMVTGFD
+1064 
-1075 NTKENTKLTLTVSY
+1075 
-1089 TENGITKTT
+1089 
-1098 TYDVSVK
+1098 
-1105 DIVTGIEIKTNPNKT
+1105 
-1120 EYKYGEELDLTGATI
+1120 
-1135 SVVKGSGTVEIP
+1135 
-1147 VTEDMVSG
+1147 
-1155 YDKEKLGEQTIKV
+1155 
-1168 TYGGEETTFKVTV
+1168 
-1181 KDYVTKIEVVPADVT
+1181 
-1196 GKYNDELSQII
+1196 
-1207 SANDIKYVVT
+1207 
-1217 YAKEGAKNPETIT
+1217 
-1230 ESMIKTTYNKGTINK
+1230 
-1245 QSLKVEYEDEDAN
+1245 
-1258 SATKGEKFE
+1258 
-1267 ATLNVTLSD
+1267 
-1276 VVSKITIT
+1276 
-1284 KPTKTNY
+1284 
-1291 NHGEELDLTGGK
+1291 
-1303 IEVTTASGLS
+1303 
-1313 KEVPI
+1313 
-1318 EGSMITENG
+1318 
-1327 TTVNMSPSK
+1327 
-1336 DDYGENTTVTKILT
+1336 
-1350 ITYEEGGKKET
+1350 
-1361 ASYPIIIVN
+1361 
-1370 DVKSITMHQTPKTSY
+1370 
-1385 NVNDLLD
+1385 
-1392 VTDGEILVT
+1392 
-1401 RAVGDPEAKEI
+1401 
-1412 TKDMVTGFDSTKEN
+1412 
-1426 TKLTLTVSYTEN
+1426 
-1438 GITKTTT
+1438 
-1445 YDVSVKDIVTG
+1445 
-1456 IEIKTNPNKTEYKYG
+1456 
-1471 EELDLTGATISVV
+1471 
-1484 KGSGTV
+1484 
-1490 EIPVTEDMVSGYDKE
+1490 
-1505 KLGEQ
+1505 
-1510 TIKVTY
+1510 
-1516 GGEETTFKVTV
+1516 V

-1664 EESMITEN
+1664 EGSMITEN

-1703 KKETASYP
+1703 KKEIASYP
-1711 IIIINDV
+1711 IIIVNDV
-1718 KSVAMNKTPK
+1718 KSITMHQTPK

-1742 EILITRA
+1742 EILVTRA
-1749 VGDPETKEITK
+1749 VGEPETKEITK

-1781 TENGVTKTT
+1781 IENGITKTT

-2173 ELTITYNE
+2173 ELTIIYNE

-2227 VNGNTISLTKNMVSG
+2227 VNENTISLTKNMVSG

-2387 GKLGNKYNLTKDM
+2387 GKLGNKYNLTKDI

-2428 VEDRLL
+2428 IEDRLL

-2532 NKKDDNQKNNNQGNN
+2532 NKTDDNQKNNNQGNN

-2553 NVKRNTSNTIMYEP
+2553 NAKRNTSNTIMYVP
-2567 SNTEDKA
+2567 SNTEDKV

-2604 AIGITNNNQNPPT
+2604 AIGITNNNQNSPT